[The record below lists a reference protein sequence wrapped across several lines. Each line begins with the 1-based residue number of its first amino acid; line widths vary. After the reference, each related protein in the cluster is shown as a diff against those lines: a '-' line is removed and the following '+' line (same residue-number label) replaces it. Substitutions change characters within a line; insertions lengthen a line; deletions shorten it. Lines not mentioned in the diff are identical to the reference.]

1 MTKKS
6 KRILWILGVAAL
18 LIAIYN
24 ILLSAPVVKSLWL
37 PVAAKI
43 TGYDIEAE
51 KVSVSLLM
59 TPSVEAKELKIS
71 WGNHYSYERNLQVG
85 KLRMNMRVLPL
96 LFFRHVDISELEIVR
111 MKLSSSG
118 WPEAPEYQKQ
128 GTPGELRVQKKRK
141 RPYSYSVKKISI
153 YDADVAAVCG
163 RTRYELSG
171 IAFSASNIV
180 QGMSPSFK
188 FSAAASVN
196 SDELKFSDA
205 HVEGSLDMRLPS
217 GSILPESVRLAFDTE
232 CTEVVVKQRA
242 VNLALNATLNLERKG
257 SEVSVSD
264 SHFRVFE
271 ANSVPVL
278 NAQAEGVFS
287 LDDASG
293 KLDIQLRSVR
303 SELSD
308 KILSALVED
317 PVRGVEAT
325 ASLDV
330 DSAPGFKSVD
340 VAGKVA
346 MTADQFAGESRKFN
360 SEFSFKGAKNG
371 DEFAVSTLKLSL
383 QEPASSL
390 NLELSA
396 PKQVVILSTPTGYL
410 PKAGQVS
417 VQMKKV
423 NLSTVAKLLG
433 VTGELPVKSGV
444 ATGFVDLDFL
454 KPGMISASGT
464 VELEQL
470 TLSGERRTEPLD
482 LRSNFRLTH
491 EHGSKNTL
499 SGTLSGK
506 IGNAEVLSLEGSSEF
521 YEKFAKVSVSKFRIA
536 HPFEKALPYK
546 MVDSLGIRSFVL
558 NGSWK
563 WNRRVE
569 HLIFTCVLPLEEEVE
584 RMKRGAFRK
593 FIDEFKLYRNS
604 EETFA
609 DEFSGS
615 FALTDFTTEKLRNPF
630 DVQLTKEYQD
640 NVEDTNNFRMK
651 ALRRDIRK
659 FQLNVTENKKTVLDL
674 NAVNPS
680 GPLTVSSSFVDAE
693 RLQTIWQSFQPSK
706 PAKAEQKTADKKPES
721 TESAKPVDFVAPV
734 KSFLTYFPFGSLRL
748 KFAKIHCADDLNL
761 SVEGP
766 LSVNRRKL
774 QIENMKISANDS
786 PVALRFMLAERDG
799 DWYYEGSLLG
809 ERLALAPLF
818 RLFDGNTAGVSG
830 TLESLNLAF
839 SGKGLTETEL
849 KRNLNGTLRTSVRNL
864 SFPARNERTESF
876 LNLLTIPL
884 KAVPQVEERISPET
898 LPADFQALRSELL
911 AVAEGKKNL
920 RFDSG
925 KLDASVSNGVMTLN
939 KFEFEGGTLKRES
952 VTGSVD
958 LLSGRLNLDA
968 MLELAQTTIPLSVRG
983 KLRKPQLDITKSLV
997 KFATSRLNLPVEA
1010 DEVEKTVEEVKDL
1023 FRQFRK
1029 KRKRK

>member
-37 PVAAKI
+37 PVAGKM

-71 WGNHYSYERNLQVG
+71 GGDYCSRELLVG
-85 KLRMNMRVLPL
+85 KLRMNIRFLPL
-96 LFFRHVDISELEIVR
+96 LFSRHVDIPELEIVR
-111 MKLSSSG
+111 LKLKSDG
-118 WPEAPEYQKQ
+118 RREAPEYRKQ
-128 GTPGELRVQKKRK
+128 GGAGAARVRKKRK
-141 RPYSYSVKKISI
+141 HPYSYSVKKISI

-196 SDELKFSDA
+196 SDELKFSGA

-242 VNLALNATLNLERKG
+242 VNLALNAMLNLERKG
-257 SEVSVSD
+257 NEISVSD

-278 NAQAEGVFS
+278 NAQAEGMF
-287 LDDASG
+287 LDDGSG
-293 KLDIQLRSVR
+293 KLDIQLHSVR

-317 PVRGVEAT
+317 PVRGVEVT
-325 ASLDV
+325 ASLNV
-330 DSAPGFKSVD
+330 DAAPGFKSVD
-340 VAGKVA
+340 VAGKSL
-346 MTADQFAGESRKFN
+346 MTADQFTGESRKFN
-360 SEFSFKGAKNG
+360 SAFTFKGAKNG
-371 DEFAVSTLKLSL
+371 DEFFVSTLKLSL

-390 NLELSA
+390 NLELTA

-423 NLSTVAKLLG
+423 NLPAVAKLLG

-470 TLSGERRTEPLD
+470 TLSGEHRTEPLD

-569 HLIFTCVLPLEEEVE
+569 HLLFASVPPEDAE

-615 FALTDFTTEKLRNPF
+615 FALTDFTTEKLRNPLA
-630 DVQLTKEYQD
+630 VQLSAEYQD
-640 NVEDTNNFRMK
+640 NVEKTKNFRMN
-651 ALRRDIRK
+651 ALSRDVRK
-659 FQLNVTENKKTVLDL
+659 FQLNVTENKNPVLDL
-674 NAVNPS
+674 NAVDSS
-680 GPLTVSSSFVDAE
+680 GTLMVSSSFADAE
-693 RLQTIWQSFQPSK
+693 KLQTIWQSFQPSK
-706 PAKAEQKTADKKPES
+706 PAKAEQKTADKKPVPAG
-721 TESAKPVDFVAPV
+721 TAKSVDFVEPV
-734 KSFLTYFPFGSLRL
+734 KSVLTCFPFGNLQL
-748 KFAKIHCADDLNL
+748 KLAKIHCADDLNL
-761 SVEGP
+761 RVEGP
-766 LSVNRRKL
+766 LSVNRRTL

-786 PVALRFMLAERDG
+786 PVALRLMLAERDG
-799 DWYYEGSLLG
+799 DWYYEGFLRG
-809 ERLALAPLF
+809 EKLALAPLY
-818 RLFDGNTAGVSG
+818 RLFDGNAAGVSG

-849 KRNLNGTLRTSVRNL
+849 KQNLNGTLKASVRNL

-884 KAVPQVEERISPET
+884 KSVPQVEERISPET

-925 KLDASVSNGVMTLN
+925 KLDASVSNGVLTLN

-952 VTGSVD
+952 VTGTVE
-958 LLSGRLNLDA
+958 LLSGKLNLDA

-983 KLRKPQLDITKSLV
+983 KLGKPQLDITKSLV
-997 KFATSRLNLPVEA
+997 KFATSKLNLPVEA

>member
-37 PVAAKI
+37 PVAGKM

-71 WGNHYSYERNLQVG
+71 GGDYCSRELLVG
-85 KLRMNMRVLPL
+85 KLRMNIRFLPL
-96 LFFRHVDISELEIVR
+96 LFSRHVDIPELEIVR
-111 MKLSSSG
+111 LKLKSDG
-118 WPEAPEYQKQ
+118 RREAPEYRKQ
-128 GTPGELRVQKKRK
+128 GGAGAARVRKKRK
-141 RPYSYSVKKISI
+141 HPYSYSVKKISI

-196 SDELKFSDA
+196 SDELKFSGA

-242 VNLALNATLNLERKG
+242 VNLALNAMLNLERKG
-257 SEVSVSD
+257 NEISVSD

-278 NAQAEGVFS
+278 NAQAEGMF
-287 LDDASG
+287 LDDGSG

-317 PVRGVEAT
+317 PVRGVEVT
-325 ASLDV
+325 ASLNV
-330 DSAPGFKSVD
+330 DAAPGFKSVD
-340 VAGKVA
+340 VAGKSL

-433 VTGELPVKSGV
+433 VTEKLPMKSGMM
-444 ATGFVDLDFL
+444 TGSVNLDFL
-454 KPGMISASGT
+454 NSGMTSASGT
-464 VELEQL
+464 VDLEQL
-470 TLSGERRTEPLD
+470 TLSGERKSEPLD

-569 HLIFTCVLPLEEEVE
+569 HLLFASVPPEDAE
-584 RMKRGAFRK
+584 RMKRGALRK

-615 FALTDFTTEKLRNPF
+615 FALTDFTTEKLRNPLA
-630 DVQLTKEYQD
+630 VQLSAEYQD
-640 NVEDTNNFRMK
+640 NVEKTKNFRMN
-651 ALRRDIRK
+651 ALSRDVRK
-659 FQLNVTENKKTVLDL
+659 FQLNVTENKNPVLDL
-674 NAVNPS
+674 NAVDSS
-680 GPLTVSSSFVDAE
+680 GTLMVSSSFADAE
-693 RLQTIWQSFQPSK
+693 KLQTIWQSFQPSK
-706 PAKAEQKTADKKPES
+706 PAKAEQKTADKKPVPAG
-721 TESAKPVDFVAPV
+721 TAKSVDFVEPV
-734 KSFLTYFPFGSLRL
+734 KSVLTCFPFGNLQL
-748 KFAKIHCADDLNL
+748 KLAKIHCADDLNL
-761 SVEGP
+761 RVEGP
-766 LSVNRRKL
+766 LSVNRRTL

-786 PVALRFMLAERDG
+786 PVALRLMLAERDG
-799 DWYYEGSLLG
+799 DWYYEGFLRG
-809 ERLALAPLF
+809 EKLALAPLY
-818 RLFDGNTAGVSG
+818 RLFDGNAAGVSG

-849 KRNLNGTLRTSVRNL
+849 KQNLNGTLKASVRNL

-884 KAVPQVEERISPET
+884 KSVPQVEERISPET

-925 KLDASVSNGVMTLN
+925 KLDAAVSNGVLTLN

-952 VTGSVD
+952 VTGTVE
-958 LLSGRLNLDA
+958 LLSGKLNLDA
-968 MLELAQTTIPLSVRG
+968 MLELAHTTIPLSVRG
-983 KLRKPQLDITKSLV
+983 KLGKPQLDITKSLV
-997 KFATSRLNLPVEA
+997 KFATSKLNLPVEA

>member
-37 PVAAKI
+37 PVAGKM

-71 WGNHYSYERNLQVG
+71 GGDYCSRGLLVG
-85 KLRMNMRVLPL
+85 KLRMNIRFLPL
-96 LFFRHVDISELEIVR
+96 LFSRHVDIPELEIVR
-111 MKLSSSG
+111 LKLKSDG
-118 WPEAPEYQKQ
+118 RREAPEYRKQ
-128 GTPGELRVQKKRK
+128 GGAGAARVRKKRK
-141 RPYSYSVKKISI
+141 HPYSYSVKKISI

-196 SDELKFSDA
+196 SDELKFSGA

-433 VTGELPVKSGV
+433 VTEKLPMKSGMM
-444 ATGFVDLDFL
+444 TGSVNLDFL
-454 KPGMISASGT
+454 NSGMTSASGT
-464 VELEQL
+464 VDLEQL
-470 TLSGERRTEPLD
+470 TLSGERKSEPLD

-521 YEKFAKVSVSKFRIA
+521 YEKFVKGSVSKFRIA

-569 HLIFTCVLPLEEEVE
+569 HLIFDSVPPEDAE
-584 RMKRGAFRK
+584 RMKRGALRK

-615 FALTDFTTEKLRNPF
+615 FALTDFTTEKLRNPLA
-630 DVQLTKEYQD
+630 VQLSAEYQN
-640 NVEDTNNFRMK
+640 NVEKTKNFRMN
-651 ALRRDIRK
+651 ALSRDVRK
-659 FQLNVTENKKTVLDL
+659 FQLNVTENKNPVLDL
-674 NAVNPS
+674 NAVNSS
-680 GPLTVSSSFVDAE
+680 GTLMVSSSFADAE
-693 RLQTIWQSFQPSK
+693 KLQTIWQSFQPSK
-706 PAKAEQKTADKKPES
+706 PAKAEQKTADKKPVPAG
-721 TESAKPVDFVAPV
+721 TAKSVDFVEPV
-734 KSFLTYFPFGSLRL
+734 KSVLTCFPFGNLQL
-748 KFAKIHCADDLNL
+748 KLAKIHCADDLNL

-766 LSVNRRKL
+766 LSVNRRTL

-925 KLDASVSNGVMTLN
+925 VLDASVSNGVLTLN

-952 VTGSVD
+952 VTGSVE

-968 MLELAQTTIPLSVRG
+968 MLELAHTTIPLSVRG
-983 KLRKPQLDITKSLV
+983 KLGKPQLDITKSLV
-997 KFATSRLNLPVEA
+997 KFATSKLNLPVEA

>member
-37 PVAAKI
+37 PVAGKM

-71 WGNHYSYERNLQVG
+71 GGDYCSRELLVG
-85 KLRMNMRVLPL
+85 KLRMNIRFLPL
-96 LFFRHVDISELEIVR
+96 LFSRHVDIPELEIVR
-111 MKLSSSG
+111 LKLKSDG
-118 WPEAPEYQKQ
+118 RREAPEYRKQ
-128 GTPGELRVQKKRK
+128 GGAGAARVRKKRK
-141 RPYSYSVKKISI
+141 HPYSYSVKKISI

-196 SDELKFSDA
+196 SDELKFSGA

-257 SEVSVSD
+257 NEISVSD

-287 LDDASG
+287 LDDVSG

-340 VAGKVA
+340 VAGKIA

-433 VTGELPVKSGV
+433 VTEKLPMKSGMM
-444 ATGFVDLDFL
+444 TGSVNLDFL
-454 KPGMISASGT
+454 NSGMTSASGT
-464 VELEQL
+464 VDLEQL
-470 TLSGERRTEPLD
+470 TLSGERKSEPLD

-569 HLIFTCVLPLEEEVE
+569 HLLFASVPPEDAE
-584 RMKRGAFRK
+584 RMKRGALRK

-615 FALTDFTTEKLRNPF
+615 FALTDFTTEKLRNPLA
-630 DVQLTKEYQD
+630 VQLSAEYQD
-640 NVEDTNNFRMK
+640 NVEKTKNFRMN
-651 ALRRDIRK
+651 ALSRDVRK
-659 FQLNVTENKKTVLDL
+659 FQLNVTENKNPVLDL
-674 NAVNPS
+674 NAVDSS
-680 GPLTVSSSFVDAE
+680 GTLMVSSSFADAE
-693 RLQTIWQSFQPSK
+693 KLQTIWQSFQPSK
-706 PAKAEQKTADKKPES
+706 PAKAEQKTADKKPVPAGTDKS
-721 TESAKPVDFVAPV
+721 VDFVEPV
-734 KSFLTYFPFGSLRL
+734 KSVLTCFPFGNLQL
-748 KFAKIHCADDLNL
+748 KLAKIHCADDLNL

-766 LSVNRRKL
+766 LSLDWREL
-774 QIENMKISANDS
+774 QIKNMKISVNDS
-786 PVALRFMLAERDG
+786 PVVLRLVLAELND
-799 DWYYEGSLLG
+799 DWYYEGFLRG
-809 ERLALAPLF
+809 EKLALAPLY
-818 RLFDGNTAGVSG
+818 RLFDGNAAGVSG

-849 KRNLNGTLRTSVRNL
+849 KQNLNGTLKASVRNL

-884 KAVPQVEERISPET
+884 KSVPQVEERISPET

-925 KLDASVSNGVMTLN
+925 KLDASVSNGVLTLN

-952 VTGSVD
+952 VTGTVE
-958 LLSGRLNLDA
+958 LLSGKLNLDA

-997 KFATSRLNLPVEA
+997 KFATSKLNLPVEA

>member
-37 PVAAKI
+37 PVAGKM

-71 WGNHYSYERNLQVG
+71 GGDYCSRELLVG
-85 KLRMNMRVLPL
+85 KLRMNIRFLPL
-96 LFFRHVDISELEIVR
+96 LFSRHVDIPELEIVR
-111 MKLSSSG
+111 LKLKSDG
-118 WPEAPEYQKQ
+118 RREAPEYRKQ
-128 GTPGELRVQKKRK
+128 GGAGAARVRKKRK
-141 RPYSYSVKKISI
+141 HPYSYSVKKISI

-196 SDELKFSDA
+196 SDELKFSGA

-257 SEVSVSD
+257 SEISVSD
-264 SHFRVFE
+264 SHFRMFE

-278 NAQAEGVFS
+278 NAQAEGVFR
-287 LDDASG
+287 LDDVSG

-433 VTGELPVKSGV
+433 VTEKLPMKSGMM
-444 ATGFVDLDFL
+444 TGSVNLDFL
-454 KPGMISASGT
+454 NSGMTSASGT
-464 VELEQL
+464 VDLEQL
-470 TLSGERRTEPLD
+470 TLSGERKSEPLD

-491 EHGSKNTL
+491 EHGNKNTL

-521 YEKFAKVSVSKFRIA
+521 YEKFAKVSVSNFRIA

-569 HLIFTCVLPLEEEVE
+569 HLIFASVPPEDAE
-584 RMKRGAFRK
+584 RMKRGALRK

-615 FALTDFTTEKLRNPF
+615 FALTDFTTEKLRNPLA
-630 DVQLTKEYQD
+630 VQLSAEYQD
-640 NVEDTNNFRMK
+640 NVEKTKNFRMN
-651 ALRRDIRK
+651 ALSRDVWK
-659 FQLNVTENKKTVLDL
+659 FQLNVTENKNPVLDL
-674 NAVNPS
+674 NAVDSS
-680 GPLTVSSSFVDAE
+680 GTLMVSSSFADAE
-693 RLQTIWQSFQPSK
+693 KLQTIWQSFQPSK
-706 PAKAEQKTADKKPES
+706 PEKAEQKTADKKPVPAGTVKS
-721 TESAKPVDFVAPV
+721 VDFVEPV
-734 KSFLTYFPFGSLRL
+734 KSVLTCLPFGNLQL
-748 KFAKIHCADDLNL
+748 KLAKIHCADDLNL

-766 LSVNRRKL
+766 LSVNRRTL

-786 PVALRFMLAERDG
+786 PVALRFILAERDG

-818 RLFDGNTAGVSG
+818 RFFDGNTAGVSG

-925 KLDASVSNGVMTLN
+925 KLDAAVSNGVLTLN

-952 VTGSVD
+952 VTGSVE

-968 MLELAQTTIPLSVRG
+968 MLELAHTTIPLSVRG
-983 KLRKPQLDITKSLV
+983 KLGKPQLDITKSLV
-997 KFATSRLNLPVEA
+997 KFATSKLNLPVEA

>member
-6 KRILWILGVAAL
+6 KKILWIFGVAVL
-18 LIAIYN
+18 LTAIYN
-24 ILLSAPVVKSLWL
+24 ILLLAPVVKSFWL

-71 WGNHYSYERNLQVG
+71 GGDYCSRELLVG
-85 KLRMNMRVLPL
+85 KLRMNIRFLPL
-96 LFFRHVDISELEIVR
+96 LFSRHVDIPELEIVR
-111 MKLSSSG
+111 LKLKSDG
-118 WPEAPEYQKQ
+118 RREAPEYRKQ
-128 GTPGELRVQKKRK
+128 GGAGAARVRKKRK
-141 RPYSYSVKKISI
+141 HPYSYSVKKISI

-196 SDELKFSDA
+196 SDELKFSGA

-278 NAQAEGVFS
+278 NAQAEGMF
-287 LDDASG
+287 LDDGSG

-317 PVRGVEAT
+317 PVRGVEVT
-325 ASLDV
+325 ASLNV
-330 DSAPGFKSVD
+330 DAAPGFKSVD

-433 VTGELPVKSGV
+433 VTEKLPMKSGMM
-444 ATGFVDLDFL
+444 TGSVNLDFL
-454 KPGMISASGT
+454 NSGMTSASGT
-464 VELEQL
+464 VDLKQL
-470 TLSGERRTEPLD
+470 TLSGERKSEPLD
-482 LRSNFRLTH
+482 LRSKFRLTH

-521 YEKFAKVSVSKFRIA
+521 YEKFVKVSVSKFRIA

-546 MVDSLGIRSFVL
+546 MVDSLGIRSFIL

-569 HLIFTCVLPLEEEVE
+569 HLIFACIPPEDAE
-584 RMKRGAFRK
+584 RMKRGALRK

-615 FALTDFTTEKLRNPF
+615 FALTDFTTEKLRNPLA
-630 DVQLTKEYQD
+630 VQLSAEYQD
-640 NVEDTNNFRMK
+640 NVEKTKNFRMN
-651 ALRRDIRK
+651 ALSRDVRK
-659 FQLNVTENKKTVLDL
+659 FQLNVTENKNPVFDL

-680 GPLTVSSSFVDAE
+680 GPLTVSSSFVDVE

-706 PAKAEQKTADKKPES
+706 SAKAEQKTADKKSES
-721 TESAKPVDFVAPV
+721 PESAKPADFVAPV
-734 KSFLTYFPFGSLRL
+734 KSFLFYLPFGNLQL

-766 LSVNRRKL
+766 LSVDWRKL
-774 QIENMKISANDS
+774 QIKNMKISVNDS
-786 PVALRFMLAERDG
+786 PVALHLMLAEQDG
-799 DWYYEGSLLG
+799 DWYYEGFLRG
-809 ERLALAPLF
+809 EKLALAPLY
-818 RLFDGNTAGVSG
+818 RLFDGNAAGVSG

-849 KRNLNGTLRTSVRNL
+849 KQNLNGTLKASVRNL

-884 KAVPQVEERISPET
+884 KSVPQVEERISPET

-925 KLDASVSNGVMTLN
+925 KLDASVSNGVLTLN

-952 VTGSVD
+952 VTGSVE

-983 KLRKPQLDITKSLV
+983 KLSKPQLDITKSLV

-1023 FRQFRK
+1023 FKQFRK
-1029 KRKRK
+1029 KRKKK

>member
-1 MTKKS
+1 MTTKS
-6 KRILWILGVAAL
+6 TRILWILGVAAL

-37 PVAAKI
+37 PVAGKM

-71 WGNHYSYERNLQVG
+71 GGDYCSRELLVG
-85 KLRMNMRVLPL
+85 KLRMNIRFLPL
-96 LFFRHVDISELEIVR
+96 LFSRHVDIPELEIVR
-111 MKLSSSG
+111 LKLKSDG
-118 WPEAPEYQKQ
+118 RREAPEYRKQ
-128 GTPGELRVQKKRK
+128 GRAGVARVRKKRK
-141 RPYSYSVKKISI
+141 HPYSYSVKKISI

-196 SDELKFSDA
+196 SDELKFSGA

-278 NAQAEGVFS
+278 NAQAEGVFR
-287 LDDASG
+287 LDDVSG

-433 VTGELPVKSGV
+433 VTEKLPMKSGMM
-444 ATGFVDLDFL
+444 TGSVNLDFFNS
-454 KPGMISASGT
+454 GMTSASGT
-464 VELEQL
+464 VDLEQL
-470 TLSGERRTEPLD
+470 TLSGERKSEPLD

-521 YEKFAKVSVSKFRIA
+521 YEKFAKVSVSNFRIA
-536 HPFEKALPYK
+536 HPFEKVLPYK

-569 HLIFTCVLPLEEEVE
+569 HLLFASVPPEDAE
-584 RMKRGAFRK
+584 RMKRGALRK

-615 FALTDFTTEKLRNPF
+615 FALTDFTTEKLRNPLA
-630 DVQLTKEYQD
+630 VQLSAEYQD
-640 NVEDTNNFRMK
+640 NVEKTKNFRMN
-651 ALRRDIRK
+651 ALSRDVRK
-659 FQLNVTENKKTVLDL
+659 FQLNVTENKNPVLDL
-674 NAVNPS
+674 NAVDSS
-680 GPLTVSSSFVDAE
+680 GTLMVSSSFADAE
-693 RLQTIWQSFQPSK
+693 KLQTIWQSFQPSK
-706 PAKAEQKTADKKPES
+706 PAKAEQKTADKKPVPAG
-721 TESAKPVDFVAPV
+721 TAKSVDFVEPV
-734 KSFLTYFPFGSLRL
+734 KSVLTCFPFGNLQL
-748 KFAKIHCADDLNL
+748 KLAKIHCADDLNL

-766 LSVNRRKL
+766 LSVNRRTL
-774 QIENMKISANDS
+774 QIENMKISVNDS
-786 PVALRFMLAERDG
+786 PVALHLMLAEQDG
-799 DWYYEGSLLG
+799 DWYYEGFLRG
-809 ERLALAPLF
+809 EKLALAPLY
-818 RLFDGNTAGVSG
+818 RLFDGNAAGVSG

-849 KRNLNGTLRTSVRNL
+849 KQNLNGTLKASVRNL

-884 KAVPQVEERISPET
+884 KSVPQVEERISPET

-925 KLDASVSNGVMTLN
+925 KLDASVSNGVLTLN

-952 VTGSVD
+952 VTGSVE

-968 MLELAQTTIPLSVRG
+968 MLELAHTTIPLSVRG
-983 KLRKPQLDITKSLV
+983 KLGKPQLDITKSLV
-997 KFATSRLNLPVEA
+997 KFATSKLNLPVEA

>member
-37 PVAAKI
+37 PVAGKM

-71 WGNHYSYERNLQVG
+71 GGDYCSRELLVG
-85 KLRMNMRVLPL
+85 KLRMNIRFLPL
-96 LFFRHVDISELEIVR
+96 LFSRHVDIPELEIVR
-111 MKLSSSG
+111 LKLKSDG
-118 WPEAPEYQKQ
+118 RREAPEYRKQ
-128 GTPGELRVQKKRK
+128 GGAGAARVRKKRK
-141 RPYSYSVKKISI
+141 HPYSYSVKKISI

-196 SDELKFSDA
+196 SDELKFSGA

-287 LDDASG
+287 LDDVSG

-433 VTGELPVKSGV
+433 VTEKLPMKSGMM
-444 ATGFVDLDFL
+444 TGSVNLDFL
-454 KPGMISASGT
+454 NSGMTSASGT
-464 VELEQL
+464 VDLKQL
-470 TLSGERRTEPLD
+470 TLSGERKSEPLD

-521 YEKFAKVSVSKFRIA
+521 YEKFAKVSVSNFRIA

-569 HLIFTCVLPLEEEVE
+569 HLLFASVPPEDAE
-584 RMKRGAFRK
+584 RMKRGALRK

-615 FALTDFTTEKLRNPF
+615 FALTDFTTEKLRNPLA
-630 DVQLTKEYQD
+630 VQLSAEYQD
-640 NVEDTNNFRMK
+640 NVEKTKNFRMN
-651 ALRRDIRK
+651 ALSRDVRK
-659 FQLNVTENKKTVLDL
+659 FQLNVTENKNPVLDL
-674 NAVNPS
+674 NAVDSS
-680 GPLTVSSSFVDAE
+680 GTLMVSSSFADAE
-693 RLQTIWQSFQPSK
+693 KLQTIWQSFQPSK
-706 PAKAEQKTADKKPES
+706 PAKAEQKTADKKPVPAG
-721 TESAKPVDFVAPV
+721 TAKSVDFVEPV
-734 KSFLTYFPFGSLRL
+734 KSVLTCFPFGNLQL
-748 KFAKIHCADDLNL
+748 KLAKIHCADDLNL

-766 LSVNRRKL
+766 LSVNRRTL
-774 QIENMKISANDS
+774 QIEKMKISANDS

-925 KLDASVSNGVMTLN
+925 KLDAAVSNGVLTLN

-952 VTGSVD
+952 VTGSVE

-968 MLELAQTTIPLSVRG
+968 MLELAHTTIPLSVRG
-983 KLRKPQLDITKSLV
+983 KLGKPQLDITKSLV
-997 KFATSRLNLPVEA
+997 KFATSKLNLPVEA

>member
-37 PVAAKI
+37 PVAGKM

-71 WGNHYSYERNLQVG
+71 GGDYCSRELLVG
-85 KLRMNMRVLPL
+85 KLRMNIRFLPL
-96 LFFRHVDISELEIVR
+96 LFSRHVDIPELEIVR
-111 MKLSSSG
+111 LKLKSDG
-118 WPEAPEYQKQ
+118 RREAPEYRKQ
-128 GTPGELRVQKKRK
+128 GGAGAARVRKKRK
-141 RPYSYSVKKISI
+141 HPYSYSVKKISI

-196 SDELKFSDA
+196 SDELKFSGA

-242 VNLALNATLNLERKG
+242 VNLALNAMLNLERKG
-257 SEVSVSD
+257 NEISVSD

-278 NAQAEGVFS
+278 NAQAEGMF
-287 LDDASG
+287 LDDGSG
-293 KLDIQLRSVR
+293 KLDIQLHSVR

-317 PVRGVEAT
+317 PVRGVEVT
-325 ASLDV
+325 ASLNV
-330 DSAPGFKSVD
+330 DAAPGFKSVD
-340 VAGKVA
+340 VAGKSL
-346 MTADQFAGESRKFN
+346 MTADQFTGESRKFN
-360 SEFSFKGAKNG
+360 SAFTFKGAKNG
-371 DEFAVSTLKLSL
+371 DEFFVSTLKLSL

-390 NLELSA
+390 NLELTA

-423 NLSTVAKLLG
+423 NLPAVAKLLG

-569 HLIFTCVLPLEEEVE
+569 HLLFASVPPEDAE
-584 RMKRGAFRK
+584 RMKRGALRK

-615 FALTDFTTEKLRNPF
+615 FALTDFTTEKLRNPLA
-630 DVQLTKEYQD
+630 VQLSAEYQD
-640 NVEDTNNFRMK
+640 NVEKTKNFRMN
-651 ALRRDIRK
+651 ALSRDVRK
-659 FQLNVTENKKTVLDL
+659 FQLNVTENKNPVLDL
-674 NAVNPS
+674 NAVDSS
-680 GPLTVSSSFVDAE
+680 GTLMVSSSFADAE
-693 RLQTIWQSFQPSK
+693 KLQTIWQSFQPSK
-706 PAKAEQKTADKKPES
+706 PAKAEQKTADKKPVPAG
-721 TESAKPVDFVAPV
+721 TAKSVDFVEPV
-734 KSFLTYFPFGSLRL
+734 KSVLTCFPFGNLQL
-748 KFAKIHCADDLNL
+748 KLAKIHCADDLNL
-761 SVEGP
+761 SVKGP
-766 LSVNRRKL
+766 LSVNRRTL

-818 RLFDGNTAGVSG
+818 RFFDGNTADVSG

-925 KLDASVSNGVMTLN
+925 KLDAAVSNGVLTLN

-952 VTGSVD
+952 VTGTVE
-958 LLSGRLNLDA
+958 LLSGKLNLDA

-997 KFATSRLNLPVEA
+997 KFATSKLNLPVEA

>member
-6 KRILWILGVAAL
+6 KRILWILGVAVL

-37 PVAAKI
+37 PVAGKM

-71 WGNHYSYERNLQVG
+71 GGDYCSRELLVG
-85 KLRMNMRVLPL
+85 KLRMNIRFLPL
-96 LFFRHVDISELEIVR
+96 LFSRHVDIPELEIVR
-111 MKLSSSG
+111 LKLKSDG
-118 WPEAPEYQKQ
+118 RREAPEYRKQ
-128 GTPGELRVQKKRK
+128 GRAGAARVRKKRK
-141 RPYSYSVKKISI
+141 HPYSYSVKKISI

-196 SDELKFSDA
+196 SDELKFSGA
-205 HVEGSLDMRLPS
+205 HVEGSLDMHLPS

-287 LDDASG
+287 LDDVSG

-433 VTGELPVKSGV
+433 VTEKLPMKSGMM
-444 ATGFVDLDFL
+444 TGSVNLDFL
-454 KPGMISASGT
+454 NSGMTSASGT
-464 VELEQL
+464 VDLKQL
-470 TLSGERRTEPLD
+470 TLSGERKSEPLD

-521 YEKFAKVSVSKFRIA
+521 YEKFAKVSVSNFRIA

-569 HLIFTCVLPLEEEVE
+569 HLLFASVPPEDAE
-584 RMKRGAFRK
+584 RMKRGALRK

-615 FALTDFTTEKLRNPF
+615 FALTDFTTEKLRNPLA
-630 DVQLTKEYQD
+630 VQLSAEYQD
-640 NVEDTNNFRMK
+640 NVEKTKNFRMN
-651 ALRRDIRK
+651 ALSRDVRK
-659 FQLNVTENKKTVLDL
+659 FQLNVTENKNPVLDL
-674 NAVNPS
+674 NAVDSS
-680 GPLTVSSSFVDAE
+680 GTLMVSSSFADAE
-693 RLQTIWQSFQPSK
+693 KLQTIWQSFQPSK
-706 PAKAEQKTADKKPES
+706 PAKAEQKTADKKPVPAG
-721 TESAKPVDFVAPV
+721 TAKSVDFVEPV
-734 KSFLTYFPFGSLRL
+734 KSVLTCFPFGNLQL
-748 KFAKIHCADDLNL
+748 KLAKIHCADDLNL

-766 LSVNRRKL
+766 LSVNRRTL

-786 PVALRFMLAERDG
+786 PVALRLMLAERDG

-818 RLFDGNTAGVSG
+818 RFFDGNTAGVSG

-925 KLDASVSNGVMTLN
+925 KLDASVSNGVLTLN

-952 VTGSVD
+952 VTGTVE
-958 LLSGRLNLDA
+958 LLSGKLNLDA

>member
-37 PVAAKI
+37 PVAGKM

-71 WGNHYSYERNLQVG
+71 GGDYCSRELLVG
-85 KLRMNMRVLPL
+85 KLRMNIRFLPL
-96 LFFRHVDISELEIVR
+96 LFSRHVDIPELEIVR
-111 MKLSSSG
+111 LKLKSDG
-118 WPEAPEYQKQ
+118 WREAPEYRKQ
-128 GTPGELRVQKKRK
+128 GGAGAARVRKKRK
-141 RPYSYSVKKISI
+141 HPYSYSVKKISI

-196 SDELKFSDA
+196 SDELKFSGA

-317 PVRGVEAT
+317 PVRGVETT

-433 VTGELPVKSGV
+433 VTEKLPMKSGMM
-444 ATGFVDLDFL
+444 TGSVNLDFL
-454 KPGMISASGT
+454 NSGMTSASGT
-464 VELEQL
+464 VDLEQL
-470 TLSGERRTEPLD
+470 TLSGERKSEPLD

-521 YEKFAKVSVSKFRIA
+521 YEKFVKVSVSKFRIA

-546 MVDSLGIRSFVL
+546 MVDSLGIRSFIL

-569 HLIFTCVLPLEEEVE
+569 HLIFACIPPEDAE
-584 RMKRGAFRK
+584 RMKRGALRK

-615 FALTDFTTEKLRNPF
+615 FALTDFTTEKLRNPLA
-630 DVQLTKEYQD
+630 VQLLAEYQD
-640 NVEDTNNFRMK
+640 NVEKTKNFRMN
-651 ALRRDIRK
+651 ALSRDVRK
-659 FQLNVTENKKTVLDL
+659 FQLNVTENKNPVLDL
-674 NAVNPS
+674 NAVDSS
-680 GPLTVSSSFVDAE
+680 GTLMVSSSFADAE
-693 RLQTIWQSFQPSK
+693 KLQTIWQSFQPSK
-706 PAKAEQKTADKKPES
+706 PAKAEQKTADKKPVPAG
-721 TESAKPVDFVAPV
+721 TAKSVDFVEPV
-734 KSFLTYFPFGSLRL
+734 KSVLTCLPFGNLQL
-748 KFAKIHCADDLNL
+748 KLAKIHCADDLNL

-786 PVALRFMLAERDG
+786 PVALRLMLAERDG

-818 RLFDGNTAGVSG
+818 RFFDGNTAGVSG

-925 KLDASVSNGVMTLN
+925 VLDAAVSNGVLTLN

-952 VTGSVD
+952 VTGSVE

-968 MLELAQTTIPLSVRG
+968 MLELAHTTIPLSVRG
-983 KLRKPQLDITKSLV
+983 KLGKPQLDITKSLV
-997 KFATSRLNLPVEA
+997 KFATSKLNLPVEA

>member
-6 KRILWILGVAAL
+6 KRILWILGVAVL

-37 PVAAKI
+37 PVAGKM

-71 WGNHYSYERNLQVG
+71 GGDYCSRELLGG
-85 KLRMNMRVLPL
+85 KLRMNIRFLPL
-96 LFFRHVDISELEIVR
+96 LFSRHVDIPELEIVR
-111 MKLSSSG
+111 LKLKSDG
-118 WPEAPEYQKQ
+118 RREAPEYRKQ
-128 GTPGELRVQKKRK
+128 GGAGAARVRKKRK
-141 RPYSYSVKKISI
+141 HPYSYSVKKISI

-196 SDELKFSDA
+196 SDELKFSGA

-271 ANSVPVL
+271 ANSVSVL

-287 LDDASG
+287 LDDVSG

-433 VTGELPVKSGV
+433 VTEKLPMKSGMM
-444 ATGFVDLDFL
+444 TGSVNLDFL
-454 KPGMISASGT
+454 NSGMTSAAGT
-464 VELEQL
+464 VDLEQL
-470 TLSGERRTEPLD
+470 TLSGERKSEPLD

-569 HLIFTCVLPLEEEVE
+569 HLLFASVPPEDAE
-584 RMKRGAFRK
+584 RMKRGALRK
-593 FIDEFKLYRNS
+593 FIDEFKLYRTS

-615 FALTDFTTEKLRNPF
+615 FALTDFSTEKLRNPLA
-630 DVQLTKEYQD
+630 VQLSAEYQD
-640 NVEDTNNFRMK
+640 NVEKTKNFRMN
-651 ALRRDIRK
+651 ALSRDVRK
-659 FQLNVTENKKTVLDL
+659 FQLNVTENKNPVLDL
-674 NAVNPS
+674 NAVDSS
-680 GPLTVSSSFVDAE
+680 GTLMVSSSFADAE
-693 RLQTIWQSFQPSK
+693 KLQTIWQSFQPSK
-706 PAKAEQKTADKKPES
+706 PAKAEQKNADKKPVPAG
-721 TESAKPVDFVAPV
+721 TAKSVDFVEPV
-734 KSFLTYFPFGSLRL
+734 KSVLTCFPFGNLQL
-748 KFAKIHCADDLNL
+748 KLAKIHCADDLNL

-766 LSVNRRKL
+766 LSVNRRTL

-809 ERLALAPLF
+809 ERFALAPLF
-818 RLFDGNTAGVSG
+818 RFFDGNTAGVSG

-925 KLDASVSNGVMTLN
+925 KLDAAVSNGVLTLN

-952 VTGSVD
+952 VTGSVE

-968 MLELAQTTIPLSVRG
+968 MLELAHTTIPLSVRG
-983 KLRKPQLDITKSLV
+983 KLGKPQLDITKSLV
-997 KFATSRLNLPVEA
+997 KFATSKLNLPVEA

>member
-37 PVAAKI
+37 PVVAKI

-118 WPEAPEYQKQ
+118 WPEAPEYRKQ
-128 GTPGELRVQKKRK
+128 GWAGAARVRKKRK
-141 RPYSYSVKKISI
+141 HPYSYSVKKISI

-196 SDELKFSDA
+196 SDELKFSGA

-257 SEVSVSD
+257 NEISVSD

-278 NAQAEGVFS
+278 NAQAEGVF
-287 LDDASG
+287 LDDGSG
-293 KLDIQLRSVR
+293 KLDIQLHSVR

-317 PVRGVEAT
+317 PVRGVETT

-433 VTGELPVKSGV
+433 VTEKLPMKSGMM
-444 ATGFVDLDFL
+444 TGSVNLDFL
-454 KPGMISASGT
+454 NSGMTSASGT
-464 VELEQL
+464 VDLEQL
-470 TLSGERRTEPLD
+470 TLSGERKSEPLD

-569 HLIFTCVLPLEEEVE
+569 HLLFASVPPEDAE
-584 RMKRGAFRK
+584 RMKRGALRK

-615 FALTDFTTEKLRNPF
+615 FALTDFTTEKLRNPLA
-630 DVQLTKEYQD
+630 VQLSAEYQD

-651 ALRRDIRK
+651 ALWRNVRK

-693 RLQTIWQSFQPSK
+693 RLQTIWQSFQPSN

-721 TESAKPVDFVAPV
+721 TESGKPADFVDSV
-734 KSFLTYFPFGSLRL
+734 KSFLFYLPFGSLRL

-766 LSVNRRKL
+766 LSLDWREL
-774 QIENMKISANDS
+774 QIKNMKISVNDS
-786 PVALRFMLAERDG
+786 PVVLRLVLAELND
-799 DWYYEGSLLG
+799 DWYYEGSLRG
-809 ERLALAPLF
+809 EKLALAPLY
-818 RLFDGNTAGVSG
+818 RLFDGNAAGVSG

-849 KRNLNGTLRTSVRNL
+849 KQNLNGTLKASVRNL

-884 KAVPQVEERISPET
+884 KSVPQVEERISPET

-925 KLDASVSNGVMTLN
+925 KLDASVSNGVLTLN

-952 VTGSVD
+952 VTGTVE
-958 LLSGRLNLDA
+958 LLSGKLKLDA

-983 KLRKPQLDITKSLV
+983 KLSKPQLDITKSLV

-1023 FRQFRK
+1023 FKQFRK
-1029 KRKRK
+1029 KRKKK

>member
-37 PVAAKI
+37 PVAGKM

-71 WGNHYSYERNLQVG
+71 GGDYCSRELLVG
-85 KLRMNMRVLPL
+85 KLRMNIRFLPL
-96 LFFRHVDISELEIVR
+96 LFSRHVDIPELEIVR
-111 MKLSSSG
+111 LKLKSDG
-118 WPEAPEYQKQ
+118 RREAPEYRKQ
-128 GTPGELRVQKKRK
+128 GRAGAARVRKKRK
-141 RPYSYSVKKISI
+141 HPYSYSVKKISI

-196 SDELKFSDA
+196 SDELKFSGA

-257 SEVSVSD
+257 SEISVSD
-264 SHFRVFE
+264 SHFRMFE

-287 LDDASG
+287 LDDVSG

-433 VTGELPVKSGV
+433 VTEKLPMKSGMM
-444 ATGFVDLDFL
+444 TGSVNLDFL
-454 KPGMISASGT
+454 NSGMTSASGT
-464 VELEQL
+464 VDLEQL
-470 TLSGERRTEPLD
+470 TLSGERKSEPLD

-521 YEKFAKVSVSKFRIA
+521 YEKFAKVSVSNFRIA

-569 HLIFTCVLPLEEEVE
+569 HLLFASVPPEDAE
-584 RMKRGAFRK
+584 RMKRGALRK

-615 FALTDFTTEKLRNPF
+615 FALTDFTTEKLRNPLA
-630 DVQLTKEYQD
+630 VQLSAEYQD
-640 NVEDTNNFRMK
+640 NVEKTKNFRMN
-651 ALRRDIRK
+651 ALSRDVRK
-659 FQLNVTENKKTVLDL
+659 FQLNVTENKNPVLDL
-674 NAVNPS
+674 NAVDSS
-680 GPLTVSSSFVDAE
+680 GTLMVSSSFADAE
-693 RLQTIWQSFQPSK
+693 KLQTIWQSFQPSK
-706 PAKAEQKTADKKPES
+706 PAKAEQKTADKKPVPAG
-721 TESAKPVDFVAPV
+721 TAKSVDFVEPV
-734 KSFLTYFPFGSLRL
+734 KSVLTCFPFGNLQL
-748 KFAKIHCADDLNL
+748 KLAKIHSADDLNL

-766 LSVNRRKL
+766 LSVNRRTL

-925 KLDASVSNGVMTLN
+925 KLDAAVSNGVLTLN

-952 VTGSVD
+952 VTGSVE

-968 MLELAQTTIPLSVRG
+968 MLELAHTTIPLSVRG
-983 KLRKPQLDITKSLV
+983 KLGKPQLDITKSLV
-997 KFATSRLNLPVEA
+997 KFATSKLNLPVEA

>member
-6 KRILWILGVAAL
+6 KRILWILGVAVL

-37 PVAAKI
+37 PVAGKM

-71 WGNHYSYERNLQVG
+71 GGDYCSRELLVG
-85 KLRMNMRVLPL
+85 KLRMNIRFLPL
-96 LFFRHVDISELEIVR
+96 LFSRHVDIPELEIVR
-111 MKLSSSG
+111 LKLKSDG
-118 WPEAPEYQKQ
+118 RREAPEYRKQ
-128 GTPGELRVQKKRK
+128 GRAGAARVRKKRK
-141 RPYSYSVKKISI
+141 HPYSYSVKKISI

-196 SDELKFSDA
+196 SDELKFSGA

-287 LDDASG
+287 LDDVSG

-325 ASLDV
+325 ASLNV
-330 DSAPGFKSVD
+330 DAAPGFKSVD
-340 VAGKVA
+340 VAGKSL
-346 MTADQFAGESRKFN
+346 MTADQFTGESRKFN
-360 SEFSFKGAKNG
+360 SAFTFKGAKNG
-371 DEFAVSTLKLSL
+371 DEFFVSTLKLSL

-390 NLELSA
+390 NLELTA

-433 VTGELPVKSGV
+433 VTEKLPMKSGMM
-444 ATGFVDLDFL
+444 TGSVNLDFL
-454 KPGMISASGT
+454 NSGMTSASGT
-464 VELEQL
+464 VDLEQL
-470 TLSGERRTEPLD
+470 TLSGERKSEPLD

-569 HLIFTCVLPLEEEVE
+569 HLLFASVPPEDAE
-584 RMKRGAFRK
+584 RMKRGALRK

-615 FALTDFTTEKLRNPF
+615 FALTDFTTEKLRNPLA
-630 DVQLTKEYQD
+630 VQLSAEYQD
-640 NVEDTNNFRMK
+640 NVEKTKNFRMN
-651 ALRRDIRK
+651 ALSRDVRK
-659 FQLNVTENKKTVLDL
+659 FQLNVTENKNPVLDL
-674 NAVNPS
+674 NAVDSS
-680 GPLTVSSSFVDAE
+680 GTLMVSSSFADAE
-693 RLQTIWQSFQPSK
+693 KLQTIWQSFQPSK
-706 PAKAEQKTADKKPES
+706 PTKAEQKTADKKPVPAG
-721 TESAKPVDFVAPV
+721 TAKSVDFVEPV
-734 KSFLTYFPFGSLRL
+734 KSVLTCFPFGNLQL
-748 KFAKIHCADDLNL
+748 KLAKIHCADDLNL
-761 SVEGP
+761 RVEGP
-766 LSVNRRKL
+766 LSVNRRTL

-786 PVALRFMLAERDG
+786 PVALRLMLAERDG
-799 DWYYEGSLLG
+799 DWYYEGFLRG
-809 ERLALAPLF
+809 EKLALAPLY
-818 RLFDGNTAGVSG
+818 RLFDGNAAGVSG

-849 KRNLNGTLRTSVRNL
+849 KQNLNGTLKASVRNL

-884 KAVPQVEERISPET
+884 KSVPQVEERISPET

-925 KLDASVSNGVMTLN
+925 KLDAAVSNGVLTLN

-952 VTGSVD
+952 VTGTVE
-958 LLSGRLNLDA
+958 LLSGKLNLDA

-1023 FRQFRK
+1023 FKQFRK
-1029 KRKRK
+1029 KRKKK

>member
-37 PVAAKI
+37 PVAGKM

-71 WGNHYSYERNLQVG
+71 GGDYCSRELLVG
-85 KLRMNMRVLPL
+85 KLRMNIRFLPL
-96 LFFRHVDISELEIVR
+96 LFSRHVDIPELEIVR
-111 MKLSSSG
+111 LKLKSDG
-118 WPEAPEYQKQ
+118 RREAPEYRKQ
-128 GTPGELRVQKKRK
+128 GGAGAARVRKKRK
-141 RPYSYSVKKISI
+141 HPYSYSVKKISI
-153 YDADVAAVCG
+153 YDADVAAVCDG
-163 RTRYELSG
+163 TRYELSG

-196 SDELKFSDA
+196 SDELKFSGA

-242 VNLALNATLNLERKG
+242 VNLALNAMLNLERKG
-257 SEVSVSD
+257 NEISVSD

-278 NAQAEGVFS
+278 NAQAEGMF
-287 LDDASG
+287 LDDGSG
-293 KLDIQLRSVR
+293 KLDIQLHSVR

-317 PVRGVEAT
+317 PVRGVEVT
-325 ASLDV
+325 ASLNV
-330 DSAPGFKSVD
+330 DAAPGFKSVD
-340 VAGKVA
+340 VAGKSL

-433 VTGELPVKSGV
+433 VTEKLPMKSGMM
-444 ATGFVDLDFL
+444 TGSVNLDFL
-454 KPGMISASGT
+454 NSGMTSASGT
-464 VELEQL
+464 VDLEQL
-470 TLSGERRTEPLD
+470 TLSGERKSEPLD

-569 HLIFTCVLPLEEEVE
+569 HLLFASVPPEDAE
-584 RMKRGAFRK
+584 RMKRGALRK

-615 FALTDFTTEKLRNPF
+615 FALTDFTTEKLRNPLA
-630 DVQLTKEYQD
+630 VQLSAEYQD
-640 NVEDTNNFRMK
+640 NVEKTKNFRMN
-651 ALRRDIRK
+651 ALSRDVRK
-659 FQLNVTENKKTVLDL
+659 FQLNVTENKNSVLDL

-680 GPLTVSSSFVDAE
+680 GSLTVSSSFVDVE

-706 PAKAEQKTADKKPES
+706 PAKAEQKTADKKPVPAG
-721 TESAKPVDFVAPV
+721 TAKSVDFVDSV
-734 KSFLTYFPFGSLRL
+734 KSFLFYLPFGNLQL
-748 KFAKIHCADDLNL
+748 KLAKIHCADDLNL
-761 SVEGP
+761 RVEGP
-766 LSVNRRKL
+766 LSVNRRTL

-786 PVALRFMLAERDG
+786 PVALRLMLAERDG
-799 DWYYEGSLLG
+799 DWYYEGFLRG
-809 ERLALAPLF
+809 EKLALAPLY
-818 RLFDGNTAGVSG
+818 RLFDGNAAGVSG

-849 KRNLNGTLRTSVRNL
+849 KQNLNGTLKASVRNL

-925 KLDASVSNGVMTLN
+925 KLDAAVSNGVLTLN

-952 VTGSVD
+952 VTGTVE
-958 LLSGRLNLDA
+958 LLSGKLNLDA

>member
-37 PVAAKI
+37 PVAGKM

-71 WGNHYSYERNLQVG
+71 GGDYCSRELLVG
-85 KLRMNMRVLPL
+85 KLRMNIRFLPL
-96 LFFRHVDISELEIVR
+96 LFSRHVDIPELEIVR
-111 MKLSSSG
+111 LKLKSDG
-118 WPEAPEYQKQ
+118 RREAPEYRKQ
-128 GTPGELRVQKKRK
+128 GRAGAARVRKKRK
-141 RPYSYSVKKISI
+141 HPYSYSVKKISI

-196 SDELKFSDA
+196 SDELKFSGA

-287 LDDASG
+287 LDDVSG

-360 SEFSFKGAKNG
+360 SEFSFKGAKSG

-433 VTGELPVKSGV
+433 VTEKLPMKSGMM
-444 ATGFVDLDFL
+444 TGSVNLDFL
-454 KPGMISASGT
+454 NSGMTSASGT
-464 VELEQL
+464 VDLEQL
-470 TLSGERRTEPLD
+470 TLSGERKSEPLD

-569 HLIFTCVLPLEEEVE
+569 HLIFASVPPEDAE
-584 RMKRGAFRK
+584 RMKRGALRK

-615 FALTDFTTEKLRNPF
+615 FALTDFTTEKLRNPLA
-630 DVQLTKEYQD
+630 VQLSAEYQD
-640 NVEDTNNFRMK
+640 NVEKTKNFRMN
-651 ALRRDIRK
+651 ALSRDVWK
-659 FQLNVTENKKTVLDL
+659 FQLNVTENKNPVLDL
-674 NAVNPS
+674 NAVDSS
-680 GPLTVSSSFVDAE
+680 GTLMVSSSFADAE
-693 RLQTIWQSFQPSK
+693 KLQTIWQSFQPSK
-706 PAKAEQKTADKKPES
+706 PAKAEQKTADKKPVPAGTVKS
-721 TESAKPVDFVAPV
+721 VDFVEPV
-734 KSFLTYFPFGSLRL
+734 KSVLTCLPFGNLQL
-748 KFAKIHCADDLNL
+748 KLAKIHCADDLNL

-766 LSVNRRKL
+766 LSVNRRTL

-786 PVALRFMLAERDG
+786 PVALRFILAERDG

-818 RLFDGNTAGVSG
+818 RFFDGNTAGVSG

-925 KLDASVSNGVMTLN
+925 KLDAAVSNGVLTLN

-952 VTGSVD
+952 VTGSVE

-968 MLELAQTTIPLSVRG
+968 MLELAHTTIPLSVRG
-983 KLRKPQLDITKSLV
+983 KLGKPQLDITKSLV
-997 KFATSRLNLPVEA
+997 KFATSKLNLPVEA

>member
-37 PVAAKI
+37 PVAGKM

-71 WGNHYSYERNLQVG
+71 GGDYCSRELLVG
-85 KLRMNMRVLPL
+85 KLRMNIRFLPL
-96 LFFRHVDISELEIVR
+96 LFSRHVDIPELEIVR
-111 MKLSSSG
+111 LKLKSDG
-118 WPEAPEYQKQ
+118 RREAPEYRKQ
-128 GTPGELRVQKKRK
+128 GGAGAARVRKKRK
-141 RPYSYSVKKISI
+141 HPYSYSVKKISI

-196 SDELKFSDA
+196 SDELKFSGA

-242 VNLALNATLNLERKG
+242 VNLALNAMLNLERKG
-257 SEVSVSD
+257 NEISVSD

-278 NAQAEGVFS
+278 NAQAEGMF
-287 LDDASG
+287 LDDGSG
-293 KLDIQLRSVR
+293 KLDIQLHSVR

-317 PVRGVEAT
+317 PVRGVEVT
-325 ASLDV
+325 ASLNV
-330 DSAPGFKSVD
+330 DAAPGFKSVD
-340 VAGKVA
+340 VAGKSL
-346 MTADQFAGESRKFN
+346 MTADQFTGESRKFN
-360 SEFSFKGAKNG
+360 SAFTFKGAKNG
-371 DEFAVSTLKLSL
+371 DEFFVSTLKLSL

-390 NLELSA
+390 NLELTA

-423 NLSTVAKLLG
+423 NLPAVAKLLG

-651 ALRRDIRK
+651 ALWRNVRN

-680 GPLTVSSSFVDAE
+680 GSLTVSSSFVDVE

-766 LSVNRRKL
+766 LSLDWREL
-774 QIENMKISANDS
+774 QIKNMKISVNDS
-786 PVALRFMLAERDG
+786 PVALHLMLAEQDG
-799 DWYYEGSLLG
+799 DWYYEGFLRG
-809 ERLALAPLF
+809 EKLALAPLY
-818 RLFDGNTAGVSG
+818 RLFDGNAAGVSG

-849 KRNLNGTLRTSVRNL
+849 KQNLNGTLKASVRNL

-884 KAVPQVEERISPET
+884 KSVPQVEERISPET

-925 KLDASVSNGVMTLN
+925 KLDASVSNGVLTLN

-952 VTGSVD
+952 VTGTVE
-958 LLSGRLNLDA
+958 LLSGKLNLDA

>member
-37 PVAAKI
+37 PVAGKM

-71 WGNHYSYERNLQVG
+71 GGDYCSRELLVG
-85 KLRMNMRVLPL
+85 KLRMNIRFLPL
-96 LFFRHVDISELEIVR
+96 LFSRHVDIPELEIVR
-111 MKLSSSG
+111 LKLKSDG
-118 WPEAPEYQKQ
+118 RREAPEYRKQ
-128 GTPGELRVQKKRK
+128 GGAGAARVRKKRK
-141 RPYSYSVKKISI
+141 HPYSYSVKKISI

-196 SDELKFSDA
+196 SDELKFSGA

-287 LDDASG
+287 LDDVSG

-433 VTGELPVKSGV
+433 VTEKLPMKSGMM
-444 ATGFVDLDFL
+444 TGSVNLDFL
-454 KPGMISASGT
+454 NSGMTSASGT
-464 VELEQL
+464 VDLEQL
-470 TLSGERRTEPLD
+470 TLSGERKSEPLD

-521 YEKFAKVSVSKFRIA
+521 YEKFAKVSVSNFRIA

-569 HLIFTCVLPLEEEVE
+569 HLLFACVPPEDAE
-584 RMKRGAFRK
+584 RMKRGALRK

-615 FALTDFTTEKLRNPF
+615 FALTDFTTEKLRNPLA
-630 DVQLTKEYQD
+630 VQLSAEYQD
-640 NVEDTNNFRMK
+640 NVEKTKNFRMN
-651 ALRRDIRK
+651 ALSRDVRK
-659 FQLNVTENKKTVLDL
+659 FQLNVTENKNPVLDL
-674 NAVNPS
+674 NAVDSS
-680 GPLTVSSSFVDAE
+680 GTLMVSSGFADAE
-693 RLQTIWQSFQPSK
+693 KLQTIWQSFQPSK
-706 PAKAEQKTADKKPES
+706 PAKAEQKTADKKPVPAG
-721 TESAKPVDFVAPV
+721 TAKSVDFVEPV
-734 KSFLTYFPFGSLRL
+734 KSVLTCFPFGNLQL
-748 KFAKIHCADDLNL
+748 NLAKIHCADDLNL

-766 LSVNRRKL
+766 LSVNRRTL

-818 RLFDGNTAGVSG
+818 RFFDGNTAGVSG

-925 KLDASVSNGVMTLN
+925 KLDAAVSNGVLTLN

-952 VTGSVD
+952 VTGSVE

-968 MLELAQTTIPLSVRG
+968 MLELAHTTIPLSVRG
-983 KLRKPQLDITKSLV
+983 KLGKPQLDITKSLV
-997 KFATSRLNLPVEA
+997 KFATSKLNLPVEA

>member
-37 PVAAKI
+37 PVAGKM

-71 WGNHYSYERNLQVG
+71 GGDYCSRELLVG
-85 KLRMNMRVLPL
+85 KLRMNIRFLPL
-96 LFFRHVDISELEIVR
+96 LFSRHVDIPELEIVR
-111 MKLSSSG
+111 LKLKSDG
-118 WPEAPEYQKQ
+118 RREAPEYRKQ
-128 GTPGELRVQKKRK
+128 GRAGVARVRKKRK
-141 RPYSYSVKKISI
+141 HPYSYSVKKISI

-196 SDELKFSDA
+196 SDELKFSGA

-257 SEVSVSD
+257 SEISVSD
-264 SHFRVFE
+264 SHFRMFE

-287 LDDASG
+287 LDDVSG

-317 PVRGVEAT
+317 PVRGGETT

-433 VTGELPVKSGV
+433 VTEKLPMKSGMM
-444 ATGFVDLDFL
+444 TGSVNLDFL
-454 KPGMISASGT
+454 NSGMTSASGT
-464 VELEQL
+464 VDLEQL
-470 TLSGERRTEPLD
+470 TLSGERKSEPLD

-521 YEKFAKVSVSKFRIA
+521 YEKFVKVSVSKFRIA

-546 MVDSLGIRSFVL
+546 TVDSLGIRSFVL

-569 HLIFTCVLPLEEEVE
+569 HLLFACVPPEDAE
-584 RMKRGAFRK
+584 RMKRGALRK

-615 FALTDFTTEKLRNPF
+615 FALTDFTTEKLRNPLA
-630 DVQLTKEYQD
+630 VQLSAEYQD
-640 NVEDTNNFRMK
+640 NVEKTKNFRMN
-651 ALRRDIRK
+651 ALSRDVRK
-659 FQLNVTENKKTVLDL
+659 FQLNVTENKNPVLDL
-674 NAVNPS
+674 NAVDSS
-680 GPLTVSSSFVDAE
+680 GTLMVSSGFADAE
-693 RLQTIWQSFQPSK
+693 KLQTIWQSFQPSK
-706 PAKAEQKTADKKPES
+706 PAKAEQKTADKKPVPAG
-721 TESAKPVDFVAPV
+721 TAKSVDFVEPV
-734 KSFLTYFPFGSLRL
+734 KSVLTCFPFGNLQL
-748 KFAKIHCADDLNL
+748 KLAKIHCADDLNL

-766 LSVNRRKL
+766 LSVNRRTL

-818 RLFDGNTAGVSG
+818 RFFDENTAGVSG

-925 KLDASVSNGVMTLN
+925 VLDASVSNGVLTLN

-952 VTGSVD
+952 VTGSVE

-968 MLELAQTTIPLSVRG
+968 MLELAHTTIPLSVRG
-983 KLRKPQLDITKSLV
+983 KLGKPQLDITKSLV
-997 KFATSRLNLPVEA
+997 KFATSKLNLPVEA

>member
-6 KRILWILGVAAL
+6 KRIFWILGVAVL

-37 PVAAKI
+37 PVAGKM

-71 WGNHYSYERNLQVG
+71 GGDYCSRELLVG
-85 KLRMNMRVLPL
+85 KLRMNIRFLPL
-96 LFFRHVDISELEIVR
+96 LFSRHVDIPELEIVR
-111 MKLSSSG
+111 LKLKSDG
-118 WPEAPEYQKQ
+118 RREAPEYRKQ
-128 GTPGELRVQKKRK
+128 GGAGAARVRKKRK
-141 RPYSYSVKKISI
+141 HPYSYSVKKISI

-196 SDELKFSDA
+196 SDELKFSGA

-257 SEVSVSD
+257 SEISVSD

-287 LDDASG
+287 LDDVSG

-433 VTGELPVKSGV
+433 VTEKLPMKSGMM
-444 ATGFVDLDFL
+444 TGSVNLDFL
-454 KPGMISASGT
+454 NSGMTSASGT
-464 VELEQL
+464 VDLKQL
-470 TLSGERRTEPLD
+470 TLSGERKSEPLD

-521 YEKFAKVSVSKFRIA
+521 YEKFAKVSVSNFRIA

-569 HLIFTCVLPLEEEVE
+569 HLIFASVPPEDAE
-584 RMKRGAFRK
+584 RMKRGALRK

-615 FALTDFTTEKLRNPF
+615 FALTDFTTEKLRNPLA
-630 DVQLTKEYQD
+630 VQLSAEYQD
-640 NVEDTNNFRMK
+640 NVEKTKNFRMN
-651 ALRRDIRK
+651 ALSRDVRK
-659 FQLNVTENKKTVLDL
+659 FQLNVTENKNPVLDL
-674 NAVNPS
+674 NAVDSS
-680 GPLTVSSSFVDAE
+680 GTLMVSSSFADAE
-693 RLQTIWQSFQPSK
+693 KLQTIWQSFQPSK
-706 PAKAEQKTADKKPES
+706 PAKAEQKTADKKPVPAG
-721 TESAKPVDFVAPV
+721 TAKSVDFVEPV
-734 KSFLTYFPFGSLRL
+734 KSVLTCFPFGNLQL
-748 KFAKIHCADDLNL
+748 KLAKIHCADDLNL
-761 SVEGP
+761 SVKGP
-766 LSVNRRKL
+766 LSVNRRTL

-818 RLFDGNTAGVSG
+818 RFFDGNTADVSG

-925 KLDASVSNGVMTLN
+925 KLDAAVSNGVLTLN

-952 VTGSVD
+952 VTGSVE

-968 MLELAQTTIPLSVRG
+968 MLELAHTTIPLSVRG
-983 KLRKPQLDITKSLV
+983 KLGKPQLDITKSLV
-997 KFATSRLNLPVEA
+997 KFATSKLNLPVEA

>member
-37 PVAAKI
+37 PVAGKM

-71 WGNHYSYERNLQVG
+71 GGDYCSRELLVG
-85 KLRMNMRVLPL
+85 KLRMNIRFLPL
-96 LFFRHVDISELEIVR
+96 LFSRHVDIPELEIVR
-111 MKLSSSG
+111 LKLKSDG
-118 WPEAPEYQKQ
+118 RREAPEYRKQ
-128 GTPGELRVQKKRK
+128 GGAGAARVRKKRK
-141 RPYSYSVKKISI
+141 HPYSYSVKKISI

-196 SDELKFSDA
+196 SDELKFSGA

-257 SEVSVSD
+257 SEISVSD
-264 SHFRVFE
+264 SHFRMFE

-278 NAQAEGVFS
+278 NAQAEGVFR
-287 LDDASG
+287 LDDVSG

-433 VTGELPVKSGV
+433 VTEKLPMKSGMM
-444 ATGFVDLDFL
+444 TGSVNLDFL
-454 KPGMISASGT
+454 NSGMTSASGT
-464 VELEQL
+464 VDLEQL
-470 TLSGERRTEPLD
+470 TLSGERKSEPLD

-491 EHGSKNTL
+491 EHGNKNTL

-521 YEKFAKVSVSKFRIA
+521 YEKFAKVSVSNFRIA

-569 HLIFTCVLPLEEEVE
+569 HLIFASVPPEDAE
-584 RMKRGAFRK
+584 RMKRGALRK

-615 FALTDFTTEKLRNPF
+615 FALTDFTTEKLRNPLA
-630 DVQLTKEYQD
+630 VQLSAEYQD
-640 NVEDTNNFRMK
+640 NVEKTKNFRMN
-651 ALRRDIRK
+651 ALSRDVWK
-659 FQLNVTENKKTVLDL
+659 FQLNVTENKNPVLDL
-674 NAVNPS
+674 NAVDSS
-680 GPLTVSSSFVDAE
+680 GTLMVSSSFADAE
-693 RLQTIWQSFQPSK
+693 KLQTIWQSFQPSK
-706 PAKAEQKTADKKPES
+706 PAKAEQKTADKKPVPAG
-721 TESAKPVDFVAPV
+721 TAKSVDFVEPV
-734 KSFLTYFPFGSLRL
+734 KSVLTCFPFGNLQL
-748 KFAKIHCADDLNL
+748 KLEKIHCADDLNL

-766 LSVNRRKL
+766 LSVNRRTL

-818 RLFDGNTAGVSG
+818 RFFDGNTAGVSG

-849 KRNLNGTLRTSVRNL
+849 KRNLNGTLRISVRNL

-925 KLDASVSNGVMTLN
+925 KLDAAVSNGVLTLN

-952 VTGSVD
+952 VTGSVE

-968 MLELAQTTIPLSVRG
+968 MLELAHTTIPLSVRG
-983 KLRKPQLDITKSLV
+983 KLGKPQLDITKSLV
-997 KFATSRLNLPVEA
+997 KFATSKLNLPVEA

>member
-37 PVAAKI
+37 PVAGKM

-71 WGNHYSYERNLQVG
+71 GGDYCSRELLVG
-85 KLRMNMRVLPL
+85 KLRMNIRFLPL
-96 LFFRHVDISELEIVR
+96 LFSRHVDIPELEIVR
-111 MKLSSSG
+111 LKLKSDG
-118 WPEAPEYQKQ
+118 RREAPEYRKQ
-128 GTPGELRVQKKRK
+128 GGAGAARVRKKRK
-141 RPYSYSVKKISI
+141 HPYSYSVKKISI

-196 SDELKFSDA
+196 SDELKFSGA

-257 SEVSVSD
+257 SEISVSD

-317 PVRGVEAT
+317 PVRGVEVT
-325 ASLDV
+325 ASLNV
-330 DSAPGFKSVD
+330 DAAPGFKSVD
-340 VAGKVA
+340 VAGKSL

-433 VTGELPVKSGV
+433 VTEKLPMKSGMM
-444 ATGFVDLDFL
+444 TGSVNLDFL
-454 KPGMISASGT
+454 NSGMTSASGT
-464 VELEQL
+464 VDLEQL
-470 TLSGERRTEPLD
+470 TLSGERKSEPLD

-569 HLIFTCVLPLEEEVE
+569 HLLFASVPPEDAE
-584 RMKRGAFRK
+584 RMKRGALRK

-615 FALTDFTTEKLRNPF
+615 FALTDFTTEKLRNPLA
-630 DVQLTKEYQD
+630 VQLSAEYQD
-640 NVEDTNNFRMK
+640 NVEKTKNFRMN
-651 ALRRDIRK
+651 ALSRDVRK
-659 FQLNVTENKKTVLDL
+659 FQLNVTENKNPVLDL
-674 NAVNPS
+674 NAVDSS
-680 GPLTVSSSFVDAE
+680 GTLMVSSSFADAE
-693 RLQTIWQSFQPSK
+693 KLQTIWQSFQPSK
-706 PAKAEQKTADKKPES
+706 PAKAEQKTADKKPVPAG
-721 TESAKPVDFVAPV
+721 TAKSVDFVEPV
-734 KSFLTYFPFGSLRL
+734 KSVLTCFPFGNLQL
-748 KFAKIHCADDLNL
+748 KLAKIHCADDLNL
-761 SVEGP
+761 RVEGP
-766 LSVNRRKL
+766 LSVNRRTL

-786 PVALRFMLAERDG
+786 PVALRLMLAERDG
-799 DWYYEGSLLG
+799 DWYYEGFLRG
-809 ERLALAPLF
+809 EKLALAPLY
-818 RLFDGNTAGVSG
+818 RLFDGNAAGVSG

-849 KRNLNGTLRTSVRNL
+849 KQNLNGTLKASVRNL

-925 KLDASVSNGVMTLN
+925 VLDAAVSNGVLTLN

-952 VTGSVD
+952 VTGSVE

-997 KFATSRLNLPVEA
+997 KFATSKLNLPVEA

>member
-37 PVAAKI
+37 PVAGKM

-153 YDADVAAVCG
+153 YDADVVSVCNQ
-163 RTRYELSG
+163 TRYELSG

-196 SDELKFSDA
+196 SDELKFSGA

-257 SEVSVSD
+257 NEISVSD

-278 NAQAEGVFS
+278 NAQSEGMF
-287 LDDASG
+287 LADGSG

-317 PVRGVEAT
+317 PVRGVEVT

-346 MTADQFAGESRKFN
+346 MTADQFTGESRKFN
-360 SEFSFKGAKNG
+360 SAFTFKGVKNG

-433 VTGELPVKSGV
+433 VTEKLPMKSGMM
-444 ATGFVDLDFL
+444 TGSVNLDFL
-454 KPGMISASGT
+454 NSGMTSASGT
-464 VELEQL
+464 VDLEQL
-470 TLSGERRTEPLD
+470 TLSGERKSEPLD

-569 HLIFTCVLPLEEEVE
+569 HLIFDSVPPEDAE
-584 RMKRGAFRK
+584 RMKRGALRK

-651 ALRRDIRK
+651 ALWRNVRK

-680 GPLTVSSSFVDAE
+680 GPLTVSSSFVDVE

-706 PAKAEQKTADKKPES
+706 SAKAEQKTADKKSES
-721 TESAKPVDFVAPV
+721 PESAKPADFVAPV
-734 KSFLTYFPFGSLRL
+734 KSFLFYLPFGNLQL

-766 LSVNRRKL
+766 LSLDWREL
-774 QIENMKISANDS
+774 QIKNMKISVNDS
-786 PVALRFMLAERDG
+786 PVVLRLVLAELND
-799 DWYYEGSLLG
+799 DWYYEGSLRG
-809 ERLALAPLF
+809 EKLALAPLY
-818 RLFDGNTAGVSG
+818 RLFDGNAAGVSG

-849 KRNLNGTLRTSVRNL
+849 KQNLNGTLKASVRNL

-884 KAVPQVEERISPET
+884 KSVPQVEERISPET

-925 KLDASVSNGVMTLN
+925 KLDASVSNGVLTLN

-952 VTGSVD
+952 VTGTVE
-958 LLSGRLNLDA
+958 LLSGKLNLDA

-983 KLRKPQLDITKSLV
+983 KLSKPQLDITKSLV

-1023 FRQFRK
+1023 FKQFRK
-1029 KRKRK
+1029 KRKKK

>member
-37 PVAAKI
+37 PVAGKM

-71 WGNHYSYERNLQVG
+71 GGDYCSRELLVG

-196 SDELKFSDA
+196 SDELKFSGA

-242 VNLALNATLNLERKG
+242 VNLALNAMLNLERKG
-257 SEVSVSD
+257 NEISVSD

-278 NAQAEGVFS
+278 NAQAEGMF
-287 LDDASG
+287 LDDGSG
-293 KLDIQLRSVR
+293 KLDIQLHSVR

-317 PVRGVEAT
+317 PVRGVEVT
-325 ASLDV
+325 ASLNV
-330 DSAPGFKSVD
+330 DAAPGFKSVD
-340 VAGKVA
+340 VAGKSL
-346 MTADQFAGESRKFN
+346 MTADQFTGESRKFN
-360 SEFSFKGAKNG
+360 SAFTFKGAKNG
-371 DEFAVSTLKLSL
+371 DEFFVSTLKLSL

-390 NLELSA
+390 NLELTA

-423 NLSTVAKLLG
+423 NLPAVAKLLG

-651 ALRRDIRK
+651 ALRRDVRN

-680 GPLTVSSSFVDAE
+680 GSLTVSSSFVDVE

-706 PAKAEQKTADKKPES
+706 PAKAEQKTADKKSES
-721 TESAKPVDFVAPV
+721 PKSAKPADFVDSV
-734 KSFLTYFPFGSLRL
+734 KSFLFYLPFGNLQL

-766 LSVNRRKL
+766 LSVNRRTL

-884 KAVPQVEERISPET
+884 KSVPQVEERISPET

-925 KLDASVSNGVMTLN
+925 KLDASVSNGVLTLN

-952 VTGSVD
+952 VTGTVE
-958 LLSGRLNLDA
+958 LLSGKLNLDA

-997 KFATSRLNLPVEA
+997 KFATSKLNLPVEA

>member
-37 PVAAKI
+37 PVAGKM

-71 WGNHYSYERNLQVG
+71 GGDYCSRELLVG
-85 KLRMNMRVLPL
+85 KLRMNIRFLPL
-96 LFFRHVDISELEIVR
+96 LFSRHVDIPELEIVR
-111 MKLSSSG
+111 LKLKSDG
-118 WPEAPEYQKQ
+118 RREAPEYRKQ
-128 GTPGELRVQKKRK
+128 GGAGAARVRKKRK
-141 RPYSYSVKKISI
+141 HPYSYSVKKISI

-196 SDELKFSDA
+196 SDELKFSGA

-242 VNLALNATLNLERKG
+242 VNLALNAMLNLERKG
-257 SEVSVSD
+257 NEISVSD

-278 NAQAEGVFS
+278 NAQAEGMF
-287 LDDASG
+287 LDDGSG
-293 KLDIQLRSVR
+293 KLDIQLHSVR

-317 PVRGVEAT
+317 PVRGVEVT
-325 ASLDV
+325 ASLNV
-330 DSAPGFKSVD
+330 DTAPGFKSVD
-340 VAGKVA
+340 VAGKSL
-346 MTADQFAGESRKFN
+346 MTADQFTGESRKFN
-360 SEFSFKGAKNG
+360 SAFTFKGAKNG
-371 DEFAVSTLKLSL
+371 DEFFVSTLKLAL

-390 NLELSA
+390 NLELTA

-423 NLSTVAKLLG
+423 NLPAVAKLLG

-521 YEKFAKVSVSKFRIA
+521 YEKFAKVSVSNFRIA

-569 HLIFTCVLPLEEEVE
+569 HLLFASVPPEDAE
-584 RMKRGAFRK
+584 RMKRGALRK

-615 FALTDFTTEKLRNPF
+615 FALTDFTTEKLRNPLA
-630 DVQLTKEYQD
+630 VQLSAEYQD
-640 NVEDTNNFRMK
+640 NVEKTKNFRMN
-651 ALRRDIRK
+651 ALSRDVRK
-659 FQLNVTENKKTVLDL
+659 FQLNVTENKNPVLDL
-674 NAVNPS
+674 NAVDSS
-680 GPLTVSSSFVDAE
+680 GTLMVSSSFADAE
-693 RLQTIWQSFQPSK
+693 KLQTIWQSFQPSK
-706 PAKAEQKTADKKPES
+706 PAKAEQKTADKKSES
-721 TESAKPVDFVAPV
+721 PESAKPADFVDSV
-734 KSFLTYFPFGSLRL
+734 KSFLFYLPFGNLQL

-766 LSVNRRKL
+766 LSVNRRTL

-786 PVALRFMLAERDG
+786 PVALRLMLAERDG

-818 RLFDGNTAGVSG
+818 RFFDGNTADVSG

-925 KLDASVSNGVMTLN
+925 KLDAAVSNGVLTLN

-952 VTGSVD
+952 VTGSVE

>member
-37 PVAAKI
+37 PVAGKM

-71 WGNHYSYERNLQVG
+71 GGDYCSRELLVG
-85 KLRMNMRVLPL
+85 KLRMNIRFLPL
-96 LFFRHVDISELEIVR
+96 LFSRHVDIPELEIVR
-111 MKLSSSG
+111 LKLKSDG
-118 WPEAPEYQKQ
+118 RREAPEYRKQ
-128 GTPGELRVQKKRK
+128 GGAGAARVRKKRK
-141 RPYSYSVKKISI
+141 HPYSYSVKKISI

-196 SDELKFSDA
+196 SDELKFSGA

-242 VNLALNATLNLERKG
+242 VNLALNAMLNLERKG
-257 SEVSVSD
+257 NEISVSD

-278 NAQAEGVFS
+278 NAQAEGMF
-287 LDDASG
+287 LDDGSG
-293 KLDIQLRSVR
+293 KLDIQLHSVR

-317 PVRGVEAT
+317 PVRGVEVT
-325 ASLDV
+325 ASLNV
-330 DSAPGFKSVD
+330 DAAPGFKSVD
-340 VAGKVA
+340 VAGKSL
-346 MTADQFAGESRKFN
+346 MTADQFTGESRKFN
-360 SEFSFKGAKNG
+360 SAFTFKGAKNG
-371 DEFAVSTLKLSL
+371 DEFFVSTLKLSL

-390 NLELSA
+390 NLELTA

-423 NLSTVAKLLG
+423 NLPAVAKLLG

-569 HLIFTCVLPLEEEVE
+569 HLIFACVPPEDAE

-615 FALTDFTTEKLRNPF
+615 FALTDFTTEKLRNPLA
-630 DVQLTKEYQD
+630 VQLSAEYQD
-640 NVEDTNNFRMK
+640 NVEKTKNFRMN
-651 ALRRDIRK
+651 ALSRDVRK
-659 FQLNVTENKKTVLDL
+659 FQLNVTENKNPVLDL
-674 NAVNPS
+674 NAVDSS
-680 GPLTVSSSFVDAE
+680 GTLMVSSSFADAE
-693 RLQTIWQSFQPSK
+693 KLQTIWQSFQPSK
-706 PAKAEQKTADKKPES
+706 PAKAEQKTADKKPVPAG
-721 TESAKPVDFVAPV
+721 TAKSVDFVEPV
-734 KSFLTYFPFGSLRL
+734 KSVLTCFPFGNLQL
-748 KFAKIHCADDLNL
+748 KLAKIHCADDLNL
-761 SVEGP
+761 SVKGP
-766 LSVNRRKL
+766 LSVNRRTL

-818 RLFDGNTAGVSG
+818 RFFDGNTADVSG

-884 KAVPQVEERISPET
+884 KSVPQVEERISPET

-925 KLDASVSNGVMTLN
+925 KLDASVSNGVLTLN

-952 VTGSVD
+952 VTGTVE
-958 LLSGRLNLDA
+958 LLSGKLNLDA

-997 KFATSRLNLPVEA
+997 KFATSKLNLPVEA

>member
-1 MTKKS
+1 MKKKS

-37 PVAAKI
+37 PVAGKM

-71 WGNHYSYERNLQVG
+71 GGDYCSRELLVG
-85 KLRMNMRVLPL
+85 KLRMNIRFLPL
-96 LFFRHVDISELEIVR
+96 LFSRHVDIPELEIVR
-111 MKLSSSG
+111 LKLKSDG
-118 WPEAPEYQKQ
+118 RREAPEYRKQ
-128 GTPGELRVQKKRK
+128 GRVGAARVRKKRK
-141 RPYSYSVKKISI
+141 HPYSYSVKKISI

-196 SDELKFSDA
+196 SDELKFSGA

-257 SEVSVSD
+257 SEISVSD

-287 LDDASG
+287 LDDVSG

-433 VTGELPVKSGV
+433 VTEKLPMKSGMM
-444 ATGFVDLDFL
+444 TGSVNLDFL
-454 KPGMISASGT
+454 NSGMTSASGT
-464 VELEQL
+464 VDLEQL
-470 TLSGERRTEPLD
+470 TLSGERKSEPLD

-521 YEKFAKVSVSKFRIA
+521 YEKFVKVSVSKFRIA

-569 HLIFTCVLPLEEEVE
+569 HLIFASVPPEDAE
-584 RMKRGAFRK
+584 RMKRGALRK

-615 FALTDFTTEKLRNPF
+615 FALTDFTTEKLRNPLA
-630 DVQLTKEYQD
+630 VQLSAEYQD
-640 NVEDTNNFRMK
+640 NVEKTKNFRMN
-651 ALRRDIRK
+651 ALSCDVRK
-659 FQLNVTENKKTVLDL
+659 FQLNVTENKNPVLDL
-674 NAVNPS
+674 NAVDSS
-680 GPLTVSSSFVDAE
+680 GTLMVSSSFADAE
-693 RLQTIWQSFQPSK
+693 KLQTIWQSFQPSK
-706 PAKAEQKTADKKPES
+706 PAKAEQKTADKKPVPAG
-721 TESAKPVDFVAPV
+721 TAKSVDFVEPV
-734 KSFLTYFPFGSLRL
+734 KSVLTCFPFGNLQL
-748 KFAKIHCADDLNL
+748 KLAKIHCADDLNL

-766 LSVNRRKL
+766 LSVNRRTL

-786 PVALRFMLAERDG
+786 PVALRLMLAERDG

-925 KLDASVSNGVMTLN
+925 VLDAAVSNGVLTLN

-952 VTGSVD
+952 VTGSVE

-968 MLELAQTTIPLSVRG
+968 MLELAHTTIPLSVRG
-983 KLRKPQLDITKSLV
+983 KLGKPQLDITKSLV
-997 KFATSRLNLPVEA
+997 KFATSKLNLPVEA

>member
-37 PVAAKI
+37 PVAGKM

-71 WGNHYSYERNLQVG
+71 GGDYCSRELLVG
-85 KLRMNMRVLPL
+85 KLRMNIRFLPL
-96 LFFRHVDISELEIVR
+96 LFSRHVDIPELEIVR
-111 MKLSSSG
+111 LKLKSDG
-118 WPEAPEYQKQ
+118 RREAPEYRKQ
-128 GTPGELRVQKKRK
+128 GGAGAARVRKKRK
-141 RPYSYSVKKISI
+141 HPYSYSVKKISI

-196 SDELKFSDA
+196 SDELKFSGA

-317 PVRGVEAT
+317 PVRGVETT

-433 VTGELPVKSGV
+433 VTEKLPMKSGMM
-444 ATGFVDLDFL
+444 TGSVNLDFL
-454 KPGMISASGT
+454 NSGMTSASGT
-464 VELEQL
+464 VDLKQL
-470 TLSGERRTEPLD
+470 TLSGERKSEPLD

-569 HLIFTCVLPLEEEVE
+569 HLIFDSVPPEDAE
-584 RMKRGAFRK
+584 RMKRGALRK

-615 FALTDFTTEKLRNPF
+615 FALTDFTTEKLRNPLA
-630 DVQLTKEYQD
+630 VQLSAEYQD
-640 NVEDTNNFRMK
+640 NVEKTKNFRMN
-651 ALRRDIRK
+651 ALSCDVRK
-659 FQLNVTENKKTVLDL
+659 FQLNVTENKNPVLDL
-674 NAVNPS
+674 NAVDSS
-680 GPLTVSSSFVDAE
+680 GTLMVSSSFADAE
-693 RLQTIWQSFQPSK
+693 KLQTIWQSFQPSK
-706 PAKAEQKTADKKPES
+706 PAKAEQKTADKKPVPAG
-721 TESAKPVDFVAPV
+721 TAKSVDFVEPV
-734 KSFLTYFPFGSLRL
+734 KSVLTCFPFGNLQL
-748 KFAKIHCADDLNL
+748 KLAKIHCADDLNL

-830 TLESLNLAF
+830 TLESLNFAF

-925 KLDASVSNGVMTLN
+925 VLDASVSNGVLTLN

-952 VTGSVD
+952 VTGSVE

-968 MLELAQTTIPLSVRG
+968 MLELAHTTIPLSVRG
-983 KLRKPQLDITKSLV
+983 KLGKPQLDITKSLV
-997 KFATSRLNLPVEA
+997 KFATSKLNLPVEA

>member
-37 PVAAKI
+37 PVAGKM

-71 WGNHYSYERNLQVG
+71 GGDYCSRELLVG
-85 KLRMNMRVLPL
+85 KLRMNIRFLPL
-96 LFFRHVDISELEIVR
+96 LFSRHVDIPELEIVR
-111 MKLSSSG
+111 LKLKSDG
-118 WPEAPEYQKQ
+118 RREAPEYRKQ
-128 GTPGELRVQKKRK
+128 GRAGAARVRKKRK
-141 RPYSYSVKKISI
+141 HPYSYSLKKISI

-196 SDELKFSDA
+196 SDELKFSGA

-317 PVRGVEAT
+317 PVRGVETT

-433 VTGELPVKSGV
+433 VTEKLPMKSGMM
-444 ATGFVDLDFL
+444 TGSVNLDFL
-454 KPGMISASGT
+454 NSGMTSASGT
-464 VELEQL
+464 VDLEQL
-470 TLSGERRTEPLD
+470 TLSGERKSEPLD

-521 YEKFAKVSVSKFRIA
+521 YEKFVKVSVSKFRIA

-546 MVDSLGIRSFVL
+546 MVDSLGIRSFIL

-569 HLIFTCVLPLEEEVE
+569 HLIFASVPPEDAE
-584 RMKRGAFRK
+584 RMKRGALRK

-615 FALTDFTTEKLRNPF
+615 FALTDFTTEKLRNPLA
-630 DVQLTKEYQD
+630 VQLSAEYQD
-640 NVEDTNNFRMK
+640 NVEKTKNFRMN
-651 ALRRDIRK
+651 ALSRDVRK
-659 FQLNVTENKKTVLDL
+659 FQLNVTENKNPVLDL
-674 NAVNPS
+674 NAVDSS
-680 GPLTVSSSFVDAE
+680 GTLMVSSSFADAE
-693 RLQTIWQSFQPSK
+693 KLQTIWQSFQPSK
-706 PAKAEQKTADKKPES
+706 PAKAEQKTADKKPV
-721 TESAKPVDFVAPV
+721 SAGTAKSVDFVEPV
-734 KSFLTYFPFGSLRL
+734 KSVLTCLPFENLQL
-748 KFAKIHCADDLNL
+748 KLAKIHCADDLNL

-766 LSVNRRKL
+766 LSVNRRTL

-818 RLFDGNTAGVSG
+818 RFFDGNTAGVSG

-925 KLDASVSNGVMTLN
+925 KLDAAVSNGVLTLN

-952 VTGSVD
+952 VTGSVE

-968 MLELAQTTIPLSVRG
+968 MLELAHTTIPLSVRG
-983 KLRKPQLDITKSLV
+983 KLGKPQLDITKSLV
-997 KFATSRLNLPVEA
+997 KFATSKLNLPVEA

>member
-37 PVAAKI
+37 PVAGKM

-71 WGNHYSYERNLQVG
+71 GGDYCSRELLVG
-85 KLRMNMRVLPL
+85 KLRMNIRFLPL
-96 LFFRHVDISELEIVR
+96 LFSRHVDIPELEIVR
-111 MKLSSSG
+111 LKLKSDG
-118 WPEAPEYQKQ
+118 RREAPEYRKQ
-128 GTPGELRVQKKRK
+128 GGAGAARVRKKRK
-141 RPYSYSVKKISI
+141 HPYSYSVKKISI

-196 SDELKFSDA
+196 SDELKFSGA

-257 SEVSVSD
+257 SEISVSD

-287 LDDASG
+287 LDDVSG

-325 ASLDV
+325 ASLDI
-330 DSAPGFKSVD
+330 DSASGFKSVD

-433 VTGELPVKSGV
+433 VTEKLPMKSGMM
-444 ATGFVDLDFL
+444 TGSVNLDFL
-454 KPGMISASGT
+454 NSGMTSASGT
-464 VELEQL
+464 VDLEQL
-470 TLSGERRTEPLD
+470 TLSGERKSEPLD

-521 YEKFAKVSVSKFRIA
+521 YEKFAKVSVSNFRIA

-569 HLIFTCVLPLEEEVE
+569 HLLFASVPPEDAE
-584 RMKRGAFRK
+584 RMKRGALRK

-615 FALTDFTTEKLRNPF
+615 FALTDFTTEKLRNPLA
-630 DVQLTKEYQD
+630 VQLSAEYQD
-640 NVEDTNNFRMK
+640 NVEKTKNFRMNV
-651 ALRRDIRK
+651 LSRDVRK
-659 FQLNVTENKKTVLDL
+659 FQLNVTENKNPVLDL
-674 NAVNPS
+674 NAVDSS
-680 GPLTVSSSFVDAE
+680 GTLMVSSSFADAE
-693 RLQTIWQSFQPSK
+693 KLQTIWQSFQPSK
-706 PAKAEQKTADKKPES
+706 PAKAEQKTADKKPVPAG
-721 TESAKPVDFVAPV
+721 TAKSVDFVEPV
-734 KSFLTYFPFGSLRL
+734 KSVLTCFPFGNLQL
-748 KFAKIHCADDLNL
+748 NLAKIHCADDLNL

-766 LSVNRRKL
+766 LSVNRRTL

-818 RLFDGNTAGVSG
+818 RFFDGNTAGVSG

-925 KLDASVSNGVMTLN
+925 VLDAAVSNGVLTLN

-952 VTGSVD
+952 VTGSVE

-968 MLELAQTTIPLSVRG
+968 MLELAHTTIPLSVRG
-983 KLRKPQLDITKSLV
+983 KLGKPQLDITKSLV
-997 KFATSRLNLPVEA
+997 KFATSKLNLPVEA

>member
-37 PVAAKI
+37 PVAGKM

-71 WGNHYSYERNLQVG
+71 GGDYCSRELLVG
-85 KLRMNMRVLPL
+85 KLRMNIRFLPL
-96 LFFRHVDISELEIVR
+96 LFSRHVDIPELEIVR
-111 MKLSSSG
+111 LKLKSDG
-118 WPEAPEYQKQ
+118 RREAPEYRKQ
-128 GTPGELRVQKKRK
+128 GGAGAARVRKKRK
-141 RPYSYSVKKISI
+141 HPYSYSVKKISI

-196 SDELKFSDA
+196 SDELKFSGA

-278 NAQAEGVFS
+278 NAQAEGVFR
-287 LDDASG
+287 LDDVSG

-371 DEFAVSTLKLSL
+371 DEFAVSTLKLSR

-433 VTGELPVKSGV
+433 VTEKLPMKSGMM
-444 ATGFVDLDFL
+444 TGSVNLDFL
-454 KPGMISASGT
+454 NSGMTSASGT
-464 VELEQL
+464 VDLEQL
-470 TLSGERRTEPLD
+470 TLSGERKSEPLD

-569 HLIFTCVLPLEEEVE
+569 HLLFASVPPEDAE
-584 RMKRGAFRK
+584 RMKRGALRK

-615 FALTDFTTEKLRNPF
+615 FALTDFTTEKLRNPLA
-630 DVQLTKEYQD
+630 VQLSAEYQD
-640 NVEDTNNFRMK
+640 NVEKTKNFRMN
-651 ALRRDIRK
+651 ALSRDVRK
-659 FQLNVTENKKTVLDL
+659 FQLNVTENKNPVLDL
-674 NAVNPS
+674 NAVDSS
-680 GPLTVSSSFVDAE
+680 GTLMVSSSFADAE
-693 RLQTIWQSFQPSK
+693 KLQTIWQSFQPSK
-706 PAKAEQKTADKKPES
+706 PAKAEQKTADKKPVPAG
-721 TESAKPVDFVAPV
+721 TAKSVDFVEPV
-734 KSFLTYFPFGSLRL
+734 KSVLTCFPFGNLQL
-748 KFAKIHCADDLNL
+748 KLAKIHCADDLNL

-766 LSVNRRKL
+766 LSVNRRTL

-818 RLFDGNTAGVSG
+818 RFFDGNTAGVSG

-925 KLDASVSNGVMTLN
+925 KLDAAVSNGVLTLN

-952 VTGSVD
+952 VTGSVE

-968 MLELAQTTIPLSVRG
+968 MLELAHTTIPLSVRG
-983 KLRKPQLDITKSLV
+983 KLGKPQLDITKSLV
-997 KFATSRLNLPVEA
+997 KFATSKLNLPVEA

>member
-37 PVAAKI
+37 PVAGKM

-71 WGNHYSYERNLQVG
+71 GGDYCSRELLVG
-85 KLRMNMRVLPL
+85 KLRMNIRFLPL
-96 LFFRHVDISELEIVR
+96 LFSRHVDIPELEIVR
-111 MKLSSSG
+111 LKLKSDG
-118 WPEAPEYQKQ
+118 RREAPEYRKQ
-128 GTPGELRVQKKRK
+128 GGAGAARVRKKRK
-141 RPYSYSVKKISI
+141 HPYSYSVKKISI

-196 SDELKFSDA
+196 SDELKFSGA

-257 SEVSVSD
+257 NEISVSD

-287 LDDASG
+287 LDDVSG

-340 VAGKVA
+340 VAGKIA

-433 VTGELPVKSGV
+433 VTEKLPMKSGMM
-444 ATGFVDLDFL
+444 TGSVNLDFL
-454 KPGMISASGT
+454 NSGMTSASGT
-464 VELEQL
+464 VDLEQL
-470 TLSGERRTEPLD
+470 TLSGERKSEPLD

-569 HLIFTCVLPLEEEVE
+569 HLLFASVPPEDAE
-584 RMKRGAFRK
+584 RMKRGALRK

-615 FALTDFTTEKLRNPF
+615 FALTDFTTEKLRNPLA
-630 DVQLTKEYQD
+630 VQLSAEYQD
-640 NVEDTNNFRMK
+640 NVEKTKNFRMN
-651 ALRRDIRK
+651 ALSRDVRK
-659 FQLNVTENKKTVLDL
+659 FQLNVTENKNPVLDL
-674 NAVNPS
+674 NAVDSS
-680 GPLTVSSSFVDAE
+680 GTLMVSSSFADAE
-693 RLQTIWQSFQPSK
+693 KLQTIWQSFQPSK
-706 PAKAEQKTADKKPES
+706 PAKAEQKTADKKPVPAG
-721 TESAKPVDFVAPV
+721 TAKSVDFVEPV
-734 KSFLTYFPFGSLRL
+734 KSVLTCFPFGNLQL
-748 KFAKIHCADDLNL
+748 KLAKIHCADDLNL
-761 SVEGP
+761 RVEGP
-766 LSVNRRKL
+766 LSVNRRTL

-786 PVALRFMLAERDG
+786 PVALRLMLAERDG
-799 DWYYEGSLLG
+799 DWYYEGFLRG
-809 ERLALAPLF
+809 EKLALAPLY
-818 RLFDGNTAGVSG
+818 RLFDGNAAGVSG

-925 KLDASVSNGVMTLN
+925 VLDASVSNGVLTLN

-952 VTGSVD
+952 VTGTVE
-958 LLSGRLNLDA
+958 LLSGKLNLDA

>member
-37 PVAAKI
+37 PVAGKM

-71 WGNHYSYERNLQVG
+71 GGDYCSRELLVG
-85 KLRMNMRVLPL
+85 KLRMNIRFLPL
-96 LFFRHVDISELEIVR
+96 LFSRHVDIPELEIVR
-111 MKLSSSG
+111 LKLKSDG
-118 WPEAPEYQKQ
+118 RREAPEYRKQ
-128 GTPGELRVQKKRK
+128 GGAGAARVRKKRK
-141 RPYSYSVKKISI
+141 HPYSYSVKKISI

-196 SDELKFSDA
+196 SDELKFSGA

-242 VNLALNATLNLERKG
+242 VNLALNAMLNLERNG
-257 SEVSVSD
+257 NEISVSD

-278 NAQAEGVFS
+278 NAQAEGMF
-287 LDDASG
+287 LDDGSG
-293 KLDIQLRSVR
+293 KLDIQLHSVR

-317 PVRGVEAT
+317 PVRGVEVT
-325 ASLDV
+325 ASLNV
-330 DSAPGFKSVD
+330 DAAPGFKSVD
-340 VAGKVA
+340 VAGKSL
-346 MTADQFAGESRKFN
+346 MTADQFTGESRKFN
-360 SEFSFKGAKNG
+360 SAFTFKGAKNG
-371 DEFAVSTLKLSL
+371 DEFFVSTLKLSL

-390 NLELSA
+390 NLELTA

-423 NLSTVAKLLG
+423 NLPAVAKLLG

-569 HLIFTCVLPLEEEVE
+569 HLLFASVPPEDAE
-584 RMKRGAFRK
+584 RMKRGALRK

-615 FALTDFTTEKLRNPF
+615 FALTDFTTEKLRNPLA
-630 DVQLTKEYQD
+630 VQLSAEYQD
-640 NVEDTNNFRMK
+640 NVEKTKNFRMN
-651 ALRRDIRK
+651 ALSRDVRK
-659 FQLNVTENKKTVLDL
+659 FQLNVTENKNPVLDL
-674 NAVNPS
+674 NAVDSS
-680 GPLTVSSSFVDAE
+680 GTLMVSSSFADAE
-693 RLQTIWQSFQPSK
+693 KLQTIWQSFQPSK
-706 PAKAEQKTADKKPES
+706 PAKAEQKTADKKPVPAG
-721 TESAKPVDFVAPV
+721 TAKSVDFVEPV
-734 KSFLTYFPFGSLRL
+734 KSVLTCFPFGNLQL
-748 KFAKIHCADDLNL
+748 KLAKIHCADDLNL

-766 LSVNRRKL
+766 LSVNRRTL

-786 PVALRFMLAERDG
+786 PVALRLMLAERDG
-799 DWYYEGSLLG
+799 DWYYEGFLRG
-809 ERLALAPLF
+809 EKLALAPLF
-818 RLFDGNTAGVSG
+818 RFFDGNTADVSG

-925 KLDASVSNGVMTLN
+925 KLDASVSNGVLTLN

-952 VTGSVD
+952 VTGSVE

-968 MLELAQTTIPLSVRG
+968 MLELAHTTIPLSVRG
-983 KLRKPQLDITKSLV
+983 KLGKPQLDITKSLV
-997 KFATSRLNLPVEA
+997 KFATSKLNLPVEA

>member
-37 PVAAKI
+37 PVAGKM

-71 WGNHYSYERNLQVG
+71 GGDYCSRELLVG
-85 KLRMNMRVLPL
+85 KLRMNIRFLPL
-96 LFFRHVDISELEIVR
+96 LFSRHVDIPELEIVR
-111 MKLSSSG
+111 LKLKSDG
-118 WPEAPEYQKQ
+118 RREAPEYRKQ
-128 GTPGELRVQKKRK
+128 GRAGAARVRKKRK
-141 RPYSYSVKKISI
+141 HPYSYSVKKISI

-196 SDELKFSDA
+196 SDELKFSGA

-257 SEVSVSD
+257 SEISVSD

-287 LDDASG
+287 LDDVSG

-340 VAGKVA
+340 VAGKIA

-433 VTGELPVKSGV
+433 VTEKLPMKSGMM
-444 ATGFVDLDFL
+444 TGSVNLDFL
-454 KPGMISASGT
+454 NSGMTSASGT
-464 VELEQL
+464 VDLEQL
-470 TLSGERRTEPLD
+470 TLSGERKSEPLD

-521 YEKFAKVSVSKFRIA
+521 YEKFAKVSVSNFRIA

-569 HLIFTCVLPLEEEVE
+569 HLLFASVPPEDAE
-584 RMKRGAFRK
+584 RMKRGALRK

-615 FALTDFTTEKLRNPF
+615 FALTDFTTEKLRNPLA
-630 DVQLTKEYQD
+630 VQLSAEYQD
-640 NVEDTNNFRMK
+640 NVEKTKNFRMN
-651 ALRRDIRK
+651 ALSRDVRK
-659 FQLNVTENKKTVLDL
+659 FQLNVTENKNPVLDL
-674 NAVNPS
+674 NAVDSS
-680 GPLTVSSSFVDAE
+680 GTLMVSSSFADAE
-693 RLQTIWQSFQPSK
+693 KLQTIWQSFQPSK
-706 PAKAEQKTADKKPES
+706 PAKAEQKTADKKPVPAG
-721 TESAKPVDFVAPV
+721 TAKSVDFVEPV
-734 KSFLTYFPFGSLRL
+734 KSVLTCFPFGNLQL
-748 KFAKIHCADDLNL
+748 KLAKIHCADDLNL

-766 LSVNRRKL
+766 LSVNRRTL

-818 RLFDGNTAGVSG
+818 RFFDGNTAGVSG

-925 KLDASVSNGVMTLN
+925 KLDAAVSNGVLTLN

-952 VTGSVD
+952 VTGSVE

-968 MLELAQTTIPLSVRG
+968 MLELAHTTIPLSVRG
-983 KLRKPQLDITKSLV
+983 KLGKPQLDITKSLV
-997 KFATSRLNLPVEA
+997 KFATSKLNLPVEA

>member
-37 PVAAKI
+37 PVAGKM

-71 WGNHYSYERNLQVG
+71 GGDYCSRELLVG
-85 KLRMNMRVLPL
+85 KLRMNIRFLPL
-96 LFFRHVDISELEIVR
+96 LFSRHVDIPELEIVR
-111 MKLSSSG
+111 LKLKSDG
-118 WPEAPEYQKQ
+118 RREAPEYRKQ
-128 GTPGELRVQKKRK
+128 GGAGAARVRKKRK
-141 RPYSYSVKKISI
+141 YPYSYSVKKISI

-196 SDELKFSDA
+196 SDELKFSGA

-217 GSILPESVRLAFDTE
+217 GSILPESVRLAFYTE

-242 VNLALNATLNLERKG
+242 VNLALNAMLNLERKG
-257 SEVSVSD
+257 NEISVSD

-278 NAQAEGVFS
+278 NAQAEGMF
-287 LDDASG
+287 LDDGSG
-293 KLDIQLRSVR
+293 KLDIQLHSVR

-308 KILSALVED
+308 KILSTLVED
-317 PVRGVEAT
+317 PVRGVEVT
-325 ASLDV
+325 ASLNV
-330 DSAPGFKSVD
+330 DAAPGFKSVD
-340 VAGKVA
+340 VAGKSL
-346 MTADQFAGESRKFN
+346 MTADQFTGESRKFN
-360 SEFSFKGAKNG
+360 SAFTFKGAKNG
-371 DEFAVSTLKLSL
+371 DEFFVSTLKLSL

-390 NLELSA
+390 NLELTA

-423 NLSTVAKLLG
+423 NLPAVAKLLG
-433 VTGELPVKSGV
+433 VTGELPVESGV

-651 ALRRDIRK
+651 ALRRDVRN

-680 GPLTVSSSFVDAE
+680 GSLTVSSSFVDVE

-706 PAKAEQKTADKKPES
+706 SAKAEQKTADKKSES
-721 TESAKPVDFVAPV
+721 PESAKPADFVDSV
-734 KSFLTYFPFGSLRL
+734 KSFLFYLPFGNLQL

-766 LSVNRRKL
+766 LSLDWREL
-774 QIENMKISANDS
+774 QIKNMKISVNDS
-786 PVALRFMLAERDG
+786 PVALHLMLAEQDG
-799 DWYYEGSLLG
+799 DWYYEGFLRG
-809 ERLALAPLF
+809 EKLALAPLY
-818 RLFDGNTAGVSG
+818 RLFDGNAAGVSG

-849 KRNLNGTLRTSVRNL
+849 KQNLNGTLKASVRNL

-884 KAVPQVEERISPET
+884 KSVPQVEERISPET

-925 KLDASVSNGVMTLN
+925 KLDASVSNGVLTLN

-952 VTGSVD
+952 VTGSVE

-968 MLELAQTTIPLSVRG
+968 MLELAHTTIPLSVRG

-997 KFATSRLNLPVEA
+997 KFATSKLNLPVEA

-1023 FRQFRK
+1023 FKQFRK
-1029 KRKRK
+1029 KRKKK

>member
-37 PVAAKI
+37 PVAGKM

-71 WGNHYSYERNLQVG
+71 GGDYCSRELLVG
-85 KLRMNMRVLPL
+85 KLRMNIRFLPL
-96 LFFRHVDISELEIVR
+96 LFSRHVDIPELEIVR
-111 MKLSSSG
+111 LKLKSDG
-118 WPEAPEYQKQ
+118 RREAPEYRKQ
-128 GTPGELRVQKKRK
+128 GRAGAARVRKKRK
-141 RPYSYSVKKISI
+141 HPYSYSVKKISI

-196 SDELKFSDA
+196 SDELKFSGA

-257 SEVSVSD
+257 SEISVSD

-287 LDDASG
+287 LDDVSG

-396 PKQVVILSTPTGYL
+396 PKQVVILSTSTGYL

-433 VTGELPVKSGV
+433 VTEKLPMKSGMM
-444 ATGFVDLDFL
+444 TGSVNLDFL
-454 KPGMISASGT
+454 NSGMTSASGT
-464 VELEQL
+464 VDLEQL
-470 TLSGERRTEPLD
+470 TLSGERKSEPLD

-521 YEKFAKVSVSKFRIA
+521 YEKFAKVSVSNFRIA

-546 MVDSLGIRSFVL
+546 TVDSLGIRSFVL

-569 HLIFTCVLPLEEEVE
+569 HLLFACVPPEDAE
-584 RMKRGAFRK
+584 RMKRGALRK

-615 FALTDFTTEKLRNPF
+615 FALTDFTTEKLRNPLA
-630 DVQLTKEYQD
+630 VQLSAEYQD
-640 NVEDTNNFRMK
+640 NVEKTKNFRMN
-651 ALRRDIRK
+651 ALSRDVWK
-659 FQLNVTENKKTVLDL
+659 FQLNVTENKNPVLDL
-674 NAVNPS
+674 NAVDSS
-680 GPLTVSSSFVDAE
+680 GTLMVSSSFADAE
-693 RLQTIWQSFQPSK
+693 KLQTIWQSFQPSK
-706 PAKAEQKTADKKPES
+706 PAKAEQKTADKKPVPAGTVKS
-721 TESAKPVDFVAPV
+721 VDFVEPV
-734 KSFLTYFPFGSLRL
+734 KSVLTCLPFGNLQL
-748 KFAKIHCADDLNL
+748 KLAKIHCADDLNL

-766 LSVNRRKL
+766 LSVNRRTL

-786 PVALRFMLAERDG
+786 PVALRFILAERDG

-818 RLFDGNTAGVSG
+818 RFFDGNTAGVSG

-925 KLDASVSNGVMTLN
+925 KLDAAVSNGVLTLN

-952 VTGSVD
+952 VTGSVE

-968 MLELAQTTIPLSVRG
+968 MLELAHTTIPLSVRG
-983 KLRKPQLDITKSLV
+983 KLGKPQLDITKSLV
-997 KFATSRLNLPVEA
+997 KFATSKLNLPVEA

>member
-6 KRILWILGVAAL
+6 KRILWILGIAAL

-37 PVAAKI
+37 PVAGKM

-71 WGNHYSYERNLQVG
+71 GGDYCSRELLVG
-85 KLRMNMRVLPL
+85 KLRMNIRFLPL
-96 LFFRHVDISELEIVR
+96 LFSRHVDIPELEIVR
-111 MKLSSSG
+111 LKLKSDG
-118 WPEAPEYQKQ
+118 RREAPEYRKQ
-128 GTPGELRVQKKRK
+128 GRAGAARVRKKRK
-141 RPYSYSVKKISI
+141 HPYSYSVKKISI

-196 SDELKFSDA
+196 SDELKFSGA

-257 SEVSVSD
+257 SEISVSD
-264 SHFRVFE
+264 SHFRMFE

-287 LDDASG
+287 LDDVSG

-433 VTGELPVKSGV
+433 VTEKLPMKSGMM
-444 ATGFVDLDFL
+444 TGSVNLDFL
-454 KPGMISASGT
+454 NSGMTSASGT
-464 VELEQL
+464 VDLEQL
-470 TLSGERRTEPLD
+470 TLSGERKSEPLD

-521 YEKFAKVSVSKFRIA
+521 YEKFAKVSVSKFCIA

-569 HLIFTCVLPLEEEVE
+569 HLLFASVPPEDAE
-584 RMKRGAFRK
+584 RMKRGALRK

-615 FALTDFTTEKLRNPF
+615 FALTDFTTEKLRNPLA
-630 DVQLTKEYQD
+630 VQLSAEYQD
-640 NVEDTNNFRMK
+640 NVEKTKNFRMN
-651 ALRRDIRK
+651 ALSRDVRK
-659 FQLNVTENKKTVLDL
+659 FQLNVTENKNPVLDL
-674 NAVNPS
+674 NAVDSS
-680 GPLTVSSSFVDAE
+680 GTLMVSSSFADAE
-693 RLQTIWQSFQPSK
+693 KLQTIWQSFQPSK
-706 PAKAEQKTADKKPES
+706 PAKAEQKTADKKPVPAG
-721 TESAKPVDFVAPV
+721 TAKSVDFVEPV
-734 KSFLTYFPFGSLRL
+734 KSVLTCFPFGNLQL
-748 KFAKIHCADDLNL
+748 NLAKIHCADDLNL

-766 LSVNRRKL
+766 LSVNRRTL

-818 RLFDGNTAGVSG
+818 RFFDGNTAGVSG

-925 KLDASVSNGVMTLN
+925 KLDAAVSNGVLTLN

-952 VTGSVD
+952 VTGSVE

-968 MLELAQTTIPLSVRG
+968 MLELAHTTIPLSVRG
-983 KLRKPQLDITKSLV
+983 KLGKPQLDITKSLV
-997 KFATSRLNLPVEA
+997 KFATSKLNLPVEA

>member
-37 PVAAKI
+37 PVAGKM

-71 WGNHYSYERNLQVG
+71 GGDYCSRELLVG
-85 KLRMNMRVLPL
+85 KLRMNIRFLPL
-96 LFFRHVDISELEIVR
+96 LFSRHVDIPELEIVR
-111 MKLSSSG
+111 LKLKSDG
-118 WPEAPEYQKQ
+118 RREAPEYRKQ
-128 GTPGELRVQKKRK
+128 GRAGAARVRKKRK
-141 RPYSYSVKKISI
+141 HPYSYSVKKISI

-196 SDELKFSDA
+196 SDELKFSGA

-287 LDDASG
+287 LDDVSG

-433 VTGELPVKSGV
+433 VTEKLPMKSGMM
-444 ATGFVDLDFL
+444 TGSVNLDFL
-454 KPGMISASGT
+454 NSGMTSASGT
-464 VELEQL
+464 VDLEQL
-470 TLSGERRTEPLD
+470 TLSGERKSEPLD

-521 YEKFAKVSVSKFRIA
+521 YEKFAKVSVSNFRIA

-569 HLIFTCVLPLEEEVE
+569 HLLFACVPPEDAE
-584 RMKRGAFRK
+584 RMKRGALRK

-615 FALTDFTTEKLRNPF
+615 FALTDFTTEKLRNPLA
-630 DVQLTKEYQD
+630 VQLSAEYQD
-640 NVEDTNNFRMK
+640 NVEKTKNFRMN
-651 ALRRDIRK
+651 ALSRDVRK
-659 FQLNVTENKKTVLDL
+659 FQLNVTENKNPVLDL
-674 NAVNPS
+674 NAVDSS
-680 GPLTVSSSFVDAE
+680 GTLMVSSSFADAE
-693 RLQTIWQSFQPSK
+693 KLQTIWQSFQPSK
-706 PAKAEQKTADKKPES
+706 PAKAEQKTADKKPVPAG
-721 TESAKPVDFVAPV
+721 TAKSVDFVEPV
-734 KSFLTYFPFGSLRL
+734 KSVLTCFPFGNLQL
-748 KFAKIHCADDLNL
+748 KLAKIHCADDLNL

-766 LSVNRRKL
+766 LSVNRRTL

-818 RLFDGNTAGVSG
+818 RFFDGNTADVSG

-884 KAVPQVEERISPET
+884 KSVPQVEERISPET

-925 KLDASVSNGVMTLN
+925 KLDASVSNGVLTLN

-952 VTGSVD
+952 VTGSVE

-968 MLELAQTTIPLSVRG
+968 MLELAHTTIPLSVRG
-983 KLRKPQLDITKSLV
+983 KLGKPQLDITKSLV
-997 KFATSRLNLPVEA
+997 KFATSKLNLPVEA

>member
-37 PVAAKI
+37 PVAGKM

-71 WGNHYSYERNLQVG
+71 GGDYCSRELLVG
-85 KLRMNMRVLPL
+85 KLRMNIRFLPL
-96 LFFRHVDISELEIVR
+96 LFSRHVDIPELEIVR
-111 MKLSSSG
+111 LKLKSDG
-118 WPEAPEYQKQ
+118 RREAPEYRKQ
-128 GTPGELRVQKKRK
+128 GRAGAARVRKKRK
-141 RPYSYSVKKISI
+141 HPYSYSVKKISI

-196 SDELKFSDA
+196 SDELKFSGA

-287 LDDASG
+287 LDDVSG

-433 VTGELPVKSGV
+433 VTEKLPMKSGMM
-444 ATGFVDLDFL
+444 TGSVNLDFL
-454 KPGMISASGT
+454 NSGMTSASGT
-464 VELEQL
+464 VDLEQL
-470 TLSGERRTEPLD
+470 TLSGERKSEPLD

-569 HLIFTCVLPLEEEVE
+569 HLLFASVPPEDAE
-584 RMKRGAFRK
+584 RMKRGALRK

-615 FALTDFTTEKLRNPF
+615 FALTDFTTEKLRNPLA
-630 DVQLTKEYQD
+630 VQLSAEYQD
-640 NVEDTNNFRMK
+640 NVEKTKNFRMN
-651 ALRRDIRK
+651 ALSRDVRK
-659 FQLNVTENKKTVLDL
+659 FQLNVTENKNPVLDL
-674 NAVNPS
+674 NAVDSS
-680 GPLTVSSSFVDAE
+680 GTLMVSSGFADAE
-693 RLQTIWQSFQPSK
+693 KLQTIWQSFQPSK
-706 PAKAEQKTADKKPES
+706 PAKAEQKTADKKSVPAG
-721 TESAKPVDFVAPV
+721 TAKSVDFVEPV
-734 KSFLTYFPFGSLRL
+734 KSVLTCFPFGNLQL
-748 KFAKIHCADDLNL
+748 NLAKIHCADDLNL

-766 LSVNRRKL
+766 LSVNRRTL

-818 RLFDGNTAGVSG
+818 RFFDGNTAGVSG

-864 SFPARNERTESF
+864 SFPPRNERTESF

-925 KLDASVSNGVMTLN
+925 VLDAAVSNGVLTLN

-952 VTGSVD
+952 VTGSVE

-968 MLELAQTTIPLSVRG
+968 MLELAHTTIPLSVRG
-983 KLRKPQLDITKSLV
+983 KLGKPQLDITKSLV
-997 KFATSRLNLPVEA
+997 KFATIKLNLPVEA